1 VTALRKDLIREIKN
15 SKNRFLSIAILIAL
29 AVAFLSG
36 LKATAPDMKNT
47 GDEYLDK
54 QQLMDIQVLS
64 TLGLT
69 KGDIKALGAQD
80 NIERAVGAYCIDAW
94 AGDLVAKAY
103 SITDGMNLLTVTS
116 GRMPESPD
124 ECIVD
129 KNLLEKMKIS
139 VGDSITIDPS
149 DDYEDCL
156 THKNFTIVGTAVSPY
171 YISVERGSAS
181 IGSGNVRAY
190 VYLPEGAFDLDYYT
204 VAYAKVK
211 GAQEL
216 TAFTDE
222 YDDYIDDVMDS
233 LKDFGDRRAKLRYD
247 DIIDEAQGKIDD
259 AQKELDDKEKE
270 ADEKLS
276 DAEQELKDARRK
288 LDKGWREYRDGK
300 KELEE
305 SLPKLCDAECE
316 LADARQELIE
326 GEQEYQKG
334 LDEYNFGY
342 AQYAE
347 NKRKLDAAKAQLDAA
362 KQQLDA
368 AKQIPDQIA
377 KLEGDITALEAQKKL
392 LDPND
397 QEYKAIEAR
406 ITELSAKKAAL
417 VSASMS
423 DTEIAAAQAKID
435 AGMAEY
441 NAGKQ
446 ELDAAK
452 AQLDAAKKKLDEG
465 YEELQDGKRKYRE
478 GVEELQDGWKKYYEG
493 IDELPKAYK
502 KLKDGEKEYADGLE
516 EYEDAKREAEEK
528 IADAKKKLADARRKV
543 ADIETCKWYIL
554 SRGYNPGYTGFGQD
568 ADRMANLASVF
579 PVIFFLVAALV
590 CLTTM
595 TRMVEEQ
602 RTQIGLMKALGYG
615 RWDISKKYLCYGLFP
630 SLAGSLLGIIIGHIV
645 FPTMIYVS
653 YQIMYEMPNIRLSL
667 YPGICIWA
675 TIAAVACTTLSTLW
689 ACISTLTDSPANL
702 MRPKAPKA
710 GRRVLLEKIPFIWKK
725 LSFTSKVTVRNLFRY
740 KKRFF
745 MSVIGIAGS
754 GALLVTAFGL
764 NDSIIEKQ
772 FGDIWQMDVQAYV
785 YEAMPLADM
794 QELLGKNPANDDFDS
809 VMFCLDSQMECKN
822 GGRSQ
827 SGVHLLGVESAGS
840 MAGRI
845 NLHNGGA
852 PVTLDDSG
860 VVVTAKLAE
869 TLSIK
874 AGDEINM
881 RTGGEDHLMRVIGV
895 ADNYVYHYVY
905 ITAAYYETVFGKAMQ
920 YNGFMGNLKDGLTDE
935 TMDAMS
941 TQLLSDSRMYTVRT
955 IGSIYDSVWDSL
967 SILNYVVL
975 VLILGSGMLT
985 FVVMLNLT
993 NINIGERM
1001 RELATLRVLGFY
1013 DKEMYAYIFREN
1025 NALSVIGAFVGL
1037 VFGKIMH
1044 LFVIRTCEV
1053 DMVMFV
1059 RSAKPLSYVYAF
1071 ALTIAFSLIVNLLM
1085 RPKVRAIDM
1094 VESLKSAE

>member
-1 VTALRKDLIREIKN
+1 MNALTLKNLLREIKRTFT
-15 SKNRFLSIAILIAL
+15 KFLSIFAICAL
-29 AVAFLSG
+29 GVAFFAG
-36 LKATAPDMKNT
+36 IRATSPDMKEAGDRLYNT
-47 GDEYLDK
+47 YNLS
-54 QQLMDIQVLS
+54 DISVIS
-64 TLGLT
+64 TSGLT
-69 KGDIKALGAQD
+69 AD
-80 NIERAVGAYCIDAW
+80 NIRDLESIEGIQAVRASLFVDAMARGTGEKEKNLRLYSMPIKLKSEYAPLIDLIPDY
-94 AGDLVAKAY
+94 GIDTSPEY
-103 SITDGMNLLTVTS
+103 EMNGVEIVS
-116 GRMPESPD
+116 GRMPLNDTETALDYTLEGSLVKQLGDEITLTTSGGTVTLRVVGFIRSP
-124 ECIVD
+124 
-129 KNLLEKMKIS
+129 M
-139 VGDSITIDPS
+139 
-149 DDYEDCL
+149 
-156 THKNFTIVGTAVSPY
+156 
-171 YISVERGSAS
+171 YISMFERGTSS
-181 IGSGNVRAY
+181 IGNGTSDGFAYASGNAISSLGTK
-190 VYLPEGAFDLDYYT
+190 LPVMSLLNTYYT
-204 VAYAKVK
+204 RADIVISGKERLSAYS
-211 GAQEL
+211 
-216 TAFTDE
+216 DE
-222 YDDYIDDVMDS
+222 Y
-233 LKDFGDRRAKLRYD
+233 
-247 DIIDEAQGKIDD
+247 E
-259 AQKELDDKEKE
+259 
-270 ADEKLS
+270 
-276 DAEQELKDARRK
+276 
-288 LDKGWREYRDGK
+288 
-300 KELEE
+300 
-305 SLPKLCDAECE
+305 
-316 LADARQELIE
+316 
-326 GEQEYQKG
+326 
-334 LDEYNFGY
+334 
-342 AQYAE
+342 
-347 NKRKLDAAKAQLDAA
+347 
-362 KQQLDA
+362 
-368 AKQIPDQIA
+368 
-377 KLEGDITALEAQKKL
+377 
-392 LDPND
+392 
-397 QEYKAIEAR
+397 
-406 ITELSAKKAAL
+406 AL
-417 VSASMS
+417 VNEVTDRIEDYASTQS
-423 DTEIAAAQAKID
+423 GT
-435 AGMAEY
+435 
-441 NAGKQ
+441 
-446 ELDAAK
+446 
-452 AQLDAAKKKLDEG
+452 
-465 YEELQDGKRKYRE
+465 
-478 GVEELQDGWKKYYEG
+478 
-493 IDELPKAYK
+493 
-502 KLKDGEKEYADGLE
+502 
-516 EYEDAKREAEEK
+516 
-528 IADAKKKLADARRKV
+528 
-543 ADIETCKWYIL
+543 WYIQDR
-554 SRGYNPGYTGFGQD
+554 SGNPGYSDYSENT
-568 ADRMANLASVF
+568 DRIAAVGDVF
-579 PVIFFLVAALV
+579 PLIFFIVAALV

-602 RTQIGLMKALGYG
+602 RIEMGTMKALGYG
-615 RWDISKKYLCYGLFP
+615 GWQIAMKY
-630 SLAGSLLGIIIGHIV
+630 
-645 FPTMIYVS
+645 
-653 YQIMYEMPNIRLSL
+653 
-667 YPGICIWA
+667 
-675 TIAAVACTTLSTLW
+675 AVYAMS
-689 ACISTLTDSPANL
+689 ACISGGVVGAIIGFKLFPYVIMKGYSIMYYLGKLETPYRADIAFMAIAAMAVCTAAATFSACYASLKEVPATL

-764 NDSIIEKQ
+764 NDSIFGIIEKQ

-840 MAGRI
+840 MDGRI

-852 PVTLDDSG
+852 LVTLDDSG

-905 ITAAYYETVFGKAMQ
+905 ITAAYYETVFGKAML

-955 IGSIYDSVWDSL
+955 IESIYASVWDSL

-1013 DKEMYAYIFREN
+1013 DKEMYDYIFREN

-1037 VFGKIMH
+1037 LFGKIMH

-1071 ALTIAFSLIVNLLM
+1071 ALTIVFSLIVNLLM

>member
-1 VTALRKDLIREIKN
+1 MNALTLKNLLREIKRTFT
-15 SKNRFLSIAILIAL
+15 KFLSIFAICAL
-29 AVAFLSG
+29 GVAFFAG
-36 LKATAPDMKNT
+36 IRATSPDMKEAGDRLYNT
-47 GDEYLDK
+47 YNLS
-54 QQLMDIQVLS
+54 DISVIS
-64 TLGLT
+64 TSGLT
-69 KGDIKALGAQD
+69 AD
-80 NIERAVGAYCIDAW
+80 NIRDLESIEGIQAVRASLFVDAMARGTGEKEKNLRLYSMPIKLKSEYAPLIDLIPDY
-94 AGDLVAKAY
+94 GIDTSPEY
-103 SITDGMNLLTVTS
+103 EMNGVEIVS
-116 GRMPESPD
+116 GRMPLNDTETALDYTLEGSLVKQLGDEITLTTSGGTVTLRVVGFIRSP
-124 ECIVD
+124 
-129 KNLLEKMKIS
+129 M
-139 VGDSITIDPS
+139 
-149 DDYEDCL
+149 
-156 THKNFTIVGTAVSPY
+156 
-171 YISVERGSAS
+171 YISMFERGTSS
-181 IGSGNVRAY
+181 IGNGTSDGFAYASGNAISSLGTK
-190 VYLPEGAFDLDYYT
+190 LPVMSLLNTYYT
-204 VAYAKVK
+204 RADIVISGKEGLSAYS
-211 GAQEL
+211 
-216 TAFTDE
+216 DE
-222 YDDYIDDVMDS
+222 Y
-233 LKDFGDRRAKLRYD
+233 
-247 DIIDEAQGKIDD
+247 E
-259 AQKELDDKEKE
+259 
-270 ADEKLS
+270 
-276 DAEQELKDARRK
+276 
-288 LDKGWREYRDGK
+288 
-300 KELEE
+300 
-305 SLPKLCDAECE
+305 
-316 LADARQELIE
+316 
-326 GEQEYQKG
+326 
-334 LDEYNFGY
+334 
-342 AQYAE
+342 
-347 NKRKLDAAKAQLDAA
+347 
-362 KQQLDA
+362 
-368 AKQIPDQIA
+368 
-377 KLEGDITALEAQKKL
+377 
-392 LDPND
+392 
-397 QEYKAIEAR
+397 
-406 ITELSAKKAAL
+406 AL
-417 VSASMS
+417 VNEVTDRIEDYASTQS
-423 DTEIAAAQAKID
+423 GT
-435 AGMAEY
+435 
-441 NAGKQ
+441 
-446 ELDAAK
+446 
-452 AQLDAAKKKLDEG
+452 
-465 YEELQDGKRKYRE
+465 
-478 GVEELQDGWKKYYEG
+478 
-493 IDELPKAYK
+493 
-502 KLKDGEKEYADGLE
+502 
-516 EYEDAKREAEEK
+516 
-528 IADAKKKLADARRKV
+528 
-543 ADIETCKWYIL
+543 WYIQDR
-554 SRGYNPGYTGFGQD
+554 SGNPGYSDYSENT
-568 ADRMANLASVF
+568 DRIAAVGDVF
-579 PVIFFLVAALV
+579 PLIFFIVAALV

-602 RTQIGLMKALGYG
+602 RIEMGTMKALGYG
-615 RWDISKKYLCYGLFP
+615 GWQIAMKY
-630 SLAGSLLGIIIGHIV
+630 
-645 FPTMIYVS
+645 
-653 YQIMYEMPNIRLSL
+653 
-667 YPGICIWA
+667 
-675 TIAAVACTTLSTLW
+675 AAYAMS
-689 ACISTLTDSPANL
+689 ACISGGVVGAIIGFKLFPYVIMKGYSIMYYLGKLETPYRADIAFMAIAAMAVCTAAATFSACYASLKEVPATL

-764 NDSIIEKQ
+764 NDSIFGIIEKQ

-881 RTGGEDHLMRVIGV
+881 RTGGEDHFMRVIGV

-905 ITAAYYETVFGKAMQ
+905 ITAAYYETMFGKAMQ

-941 TQLLSDSRMYTVRT
+941 SQLLSDSRMYTVRT
-955 IGSIYDSVWDSL
+955 IESIYASVWDSL

-1013 DKEMYAYIFREN
+1013 DKEMYDYIFREN

-1037 VFGKIMH
+1037 LFGKIMH

-1071 ALTIAFSLIVNLLM
+1071 ALTIVFSLIVNLLM

>member
-1 VTALRKDLIREIKN
+1 MNALTLKNLLREIKRTFT
-15 SKNRFLSIAILIAL
+15 KFLSIFAICAL
-29 AVAFLSG
+29 GVAFFAG
-36 LKATAPDMKNT
+36 IRATSPDMKEAGDRLYNT
-47 GDEYLDK
+47 YNLS
-54 QQLMDIQVLS
+54 DISVIS
-64 TLGLT
+64 TSGLT
-69 KGDIKALGAQD
+69 AD
-80 NIERAVGAYCIDAW
+80 NIRDLESIEGIQAVRASLFVDAMARGTGEKEKNLRLYSMPIKLKSEYAPLIDLIPDY
-94 AGDLVAKAY
+94 GIDTSPEY
-103 SITDGMNLLTVTS
+103 EMNGVEIVS
-116 GRMPESPD
+116 GRMPL
-124 ECIVD
+124 
-129 KNLLEKMKIS
+129 N
-139 VGDSITIDPS
+139 
-149 DDYEDCL
+149 
-156 THKNFTIVGTAVSPY
+156 
-171 YISVERGSAS
+171 
-181 IGSGNVRAY
+181 
-190 VYLPEGAFDLDYYT
+190 
-204 VAYAKVK
+204 
-211 GAQEL
+211 
-216 TAFTDE
+216 
-222 YDDYIDDVMDS
+222 
-233 LKDFGDRRAKLRYD
+233 
-247 DIIDEAQGKIDD
+247 
-259 AQKELDDKEKE
+259 
-270 ADEKLS
+270 
-276 DAEQELKDARRK
+276 
-288 LDKGWREYRDGK
+288 
-300 KELEE
+300 
-305 SLPKLCDAECE
+305 
-316 LADARQELIE
+316 
-326 GEQEYQKG
+326 
-334 LDEYNFGY
+334 
-342 AQYAE
+342 
-347 NKRKLDAAKAQLDAA
+347 
-362 KQQLDA
+362 
-368 AKQIPDQIA
+368 
-377 KLEGDITALEAQKKL
+377 
-392 LDPND
+392 
-397 QEYKAIEAR
+397 
-406 ITELSAKKAAL
+406 
-417 VSASMS
+417 
-423 DTEIAAAQAKID
+423 DTEIALDNTLEGSLVKQLGDEITLTTSGGSVTLRVVGFIRSPMYISMFERGTSSIGNGTSDGFAYAS
-435 AGMAEY
+435 G
-441 NAGKQ
+441 NAISSLGTKLPVMSLLNTYYTRADIVISGK
-446 ELDAAK
+446 
-452 AQLDAAKKKLDEG
+452 EG
-465 YEELQDGKRKYRE
+465 LS
-478 GVEELQDGWKKYYEG
+478 
-493 IDELPKAYK
+493 AYSN
-502 KLKDGEKEYADGLE
+502 
-516 EYEDAKREAEEK
+516 EYEALVNEVTDR
-528 IADAKKKLADARRKV
+528 
-543 ADIETCKWYIL
+543 IEDYASTQSGTWYIQDR
-554 SRGYNPGYTGFGQD
+554 SGNPGYSDYSENT
-568 ADRMANLASVF
+568 DRIAAVGDVF
-579 PVIFFLVAALV
+579 PLIFFIVAALV

-602 RTQIGLMKALGYG
+602 RIEMGTMKALGYG
-615 RWDISKKYLCYGLFP
+615 GWQIAMKY
-630 SLAGSLLGIIIGHIV
+630 
-645 FPTMIYVS
+645 
-653 YQIMYEMPNIRLSL
+653 
-667 YPGICIWA
+667 
-675 TIAAVACTTLSTLW
+675 AVYAMS
-689 ACISTLTDSPANL
+689 ACISGGVVGAIIGFKLFPYVIMKGYSIMYYLGKLETPYRADIAFMAIAAMAVCTAAATFSACYASLKEVPATL

-764 NDSIIEKQ
+764 NDSIFGIIEKQ

-827 SGVHLLGVESAGS
+827 SGVHLLGVESAES

-874 AGDEINM
+874 VGDEINM

-955 IGSIYDSVWDSL
+955 IGSIYASVWDSL

-1013 DKEMYAYIFREN
+1013 DKEMYDYIFREN

-1037 VFGKIMH
+1037 LFGKIMH

-1071 ALTIAFSLIVNLLM
+1071 ALTIVFSLIVNLLM

>member
-1 VTALRKDLIREIKN
+1 MNALTLKNLLREIKRTFT
-15 SKNRFLSIAILIAL
+15 KFLSIFAICAL
-29 AVAFLSG
+29 GVAFFAG
-36 LKATAPDMKNT
+36 IRATSPDMKEAGDRLYNT
-47 GDEYLDK
+47 YNLS
-54 QQLMDIQVLS
+54 DISVIS
-64 TLGLT
+64 TSGLT
-69 KGDIKALGAQD
+69 AD
-80 NIERAVGAYCIDAW
+80 NIRDLESIEGIQAVRASLFVDAMARGTGEKEKNLRLYSMPIKLKSEYAPLIDLIPDY
-94 AGDLVAKAY
+94 GIDTSPEY
-103 SITDGMNLLTVTS
+103 EMNGVEIVS
-116 GRMPESPD
+116 GRMPL
-124 ECIVD
+124 
-129 KNLLEKMKIS
+129 N
-139 VGDSITIDPS
+139 
-149 DDYEDCL
+149 
-156 THKNFTIVGTAVSPY
+156 
-171 YISVERGSAS
+171 
-181 IGSGNVRAY
+181 
-190 VYLPEGAFDLDYYT
+190 
-204 VAYAKVK
+204 
-211 GAQEL
+211 
-216 TAFTDE
+216 
-222 YDDYIDDVMDS
+222 
-233 LKDFGDRRAKLRYD
+233 
-247 DIIDEAQGKIDD
+247 
-259 AQKELDDKEKE
+259 
-270 ADEKLS
+270 
-276 DAEQELKDARRK
+276 
-288 LDKGWREYRDGK
+288 
-300 KELEE
+300 
-305 SLPKLCDAECE
+305 
-316 LADARQELIE
+316 
-326 GEQEYQKG
+326 
-334 LDEYNFGY
+334 
-342 AQYAE
+342 
-347 NKRKLDAAKAQLDAA
+347 
-362 KQQLDA
+362 
-368 AKQIPDQIA
+368 
-377 KLEGDITALEAQKKL
+377 
-392 LDPND
+392 
-397 QEYKAIEAR
+397 
-406 ITELSAKKAAL
+406 
-417 VSASMS
+417 
-423 DTEIAAAQAKID
+423 DTEIALDNTLEGSLVKQLGDEITLTT
-435 AGMAEY
+435 AGGSVTLRVVGFIRSPMYISLFERGTSSIGNGTSDGFAY
-441 NAGKQ
+441 ASGNAISSLGTKLPVMSLLNTYYTRADIVISGK
-446 ELDAAK
+446 
-452 AQLDAAKKKLDEG
+452 EG
-465 YEELQDGKRKYRE
+465 LS
-478 GVEELQDGWKKYYEG
+478 
-493 IDELPKAYK
+493 AYS
-502 KLKDGEKEYADGLE
+502 D
-516 EYEDAKREAEEK
+516 EYEALVNEVTDR
-528 IADAKKKLADARRKV
+528 
-543 ADIETCKWYIL
+543 IEDYASTQSGTWYIQDR
-554 SRGYNPGYTGFGQD
+554 SGNPGYSDYSENT
-568 ADRMANLASVF
+568 DRIAAVGDVF
-579 PVIFFLVAALV
+579 PLIFFIVAALV

-602 RTQIGLMKALGYG
+602 RIEMGTMKALGYG
-615 RWDISKKYLCYGLFP
+615 GWQIAMKY
-630 SLAGSLLGIIIGHIV
+630 
-645 FPTMIYVS
+645 
-653 YQIMYEMPNIRLSL
+653 
-667 YPGICIWA
+667 
-675 TIAAVACTTLSTLW
+675 AAYAMS
-689 ACISTLTDSPANL
+689 ACISGGVVGAIIGFKLFPYVIMKGYSIMYYLGKLETPYRADIAFMAIAAMAVCTAAATFSACYASLKEVPATL

-764 NDSIIEKQ
+764 NDSIFGIIEKQ

-785 YEAMPLADM
+785 YEAMPLADI

-955 IGSIYDSVWDSL
+955 IESIYASVWDSL

-1013 DKEMYAYIFREN
+1013 DKEMYDYIFREN

-1071 ALTIAFSLIVNLLM
+1071 ALTIVFSLIVNLLM

>member
-1 VTALRKDLIREIKN
+1 MNALTLKNLLREIKRTFT
-15 SKNRFLSIAILIAL
+15 KFLSIFAICAL
-29 AVAFLSG
+29 GVAFFAG
-36 LKATAPDMKNT
+36 IRATSPDMKEAGDRLYNT
-47 GDEYLDK
+47 YNLS
-54 QQLMDIQVLS
+54 DISVIS
-64 TLGLT
+64 TSGLT
-69 KGDIKALGAQD
+69 AD
-80 NIERAVGAYCIDAW
+80 NIRDLESIEGIRAVRASLFVDAMARGTGEKEKNLRLYSMPIKLKSEYAPLIDLIPDY
-94 AGDLVAKAY
+94 GIDTSPEY
-103 SITDGMNLLTVTS
+103 EMNGVEIVS
-116 GRMPESPD
+116 GRMPLNDTETALDYTLEGSLVKQLGDEITLTTSGGTVMLRVVGFIRSP
-124 ECIVD
+124 
-129 KNLLEKMKIS
+129 M
-139 VGDSITIDPS
+139 
-149 DDYEDCL
+149 
-156 THKNFTIVGTAVSPY
+156 
-171 YISVERGSAS
+171 YISMFERGTSS
-181 IGSGNVRAY
+181 IGNGTSDGFAYASGNAISSLGTK
-190 VYLPEGAFDLDYYT
+190 LPVMSLLNTYYT
-204 VAYAKVK
+204 RADIVISGKEGLSAYS
-211 GAQEL
+211 
-216 TAFTDE
+216 DE
-222 YDDYIDDVMDS
+222 Y
-233 LKDFGDRRAKLRYD
+233 
-247 DIIDEAQGKIDD
+247 E
-259 AQKELDDKEKE
+259 
-270 ADEKLS
+270 
-276 DAEQELKDARRK
+276 
-288 LDKGWREYRDGK
+288 
-300 KELEE
+300 
-305 SLPKLCDAECE
+305 
-316 LADARQELIE
+316 
-326 GEQEYQKG
+326 
-334 LDEYNFGY
+334 
-342 AQYAE
+342 
-347 NKRKLDAAKAQLDAA
+347 
-362 KQQLDA
+362 
-368 AKQIPDQIA
+368 
-377 KLEGDITALEAQKKL
+377 
-392 LDPND
+392 
-397 QEYKAIEAR
+397 
-406 ITELSAKKAAL
+406 AL
-417 VSASMS
+417 VNEVTDRIEDYASTQS
-423 DTEIAAAQAKID
+423 GT
-435 AGMAEY
+435 
-441 NAGKQ
+441 
-446 ELDAAK
+446 
-452 AQLDAAKKKLDEG
+452 
-465 YEELQDGKRKYRE
+465 
-478 GVEELQDGWKKYYEG
+478 
-493 IDELPKAYK
+493 
-502 KLKDGEKEYADGLE
+502 
-516 EYEDAKREAEEK
+516 
-528 IADAKKKLADARRKV
+528 
-543 ADIETCKWYIL
+543 WYIQGR
-554 SRGYNPGYTGFGQD
+554 SGNPGYSDYSENT
-568 ADRMANLASVF
+568 DRIAAVGDVF
-579 PVIFFLVAALV
+579 PLIFFIVAALV

-602 RTQIGLMKALGYG
+602 RIEMGTMKALGYG
-615 RWDISKKYLCYGLFP
+615 GWQIAMKY
-630 SLAGSLLGIIIGHIV
+630 
-645 FPTMIYVS
+645 
-653 YQIMYEMPNIRLSL
+653 
-667 YPGICIWA
+667 
-675 TIAAVACTTLSTLW
+675 AVYAMS
-689 ACISTLTDSPANL
+689 ACISGGVVGAIIGFKLFPYVIMKAYSIMYYLGKLETPYRADIAFMAIAAMAVCTAAATFSACYASLKEVPATL

-764 NDSIIEKQ
+764 NDSIFGIIEKQ

-827 SGVHLLGVESAGS
+827 NGVHLLGVESAGS
-840 MAGRI
+840 MAGRVS
-845 NLHNGGA
+845 LHNGGT

-905 ITAAYYETVFGKAMQ
+905 ITAAYYETVFGKAML

-955 IGSIYDSVWDSL
+955 IESIYASVWDSL

-1037 VFGKIMH
+1037 LFGKIMH

-1071 ALTIAFSLIVNLLM
+1071 ALTIVFSLIVNLLM

>member
-1 VTALRKDLIREIKN
+1 MNALTLKNLLREIKRTFT
-15 SKNRFLSIAILIAL
+15 KFLSIFAICAL
-29 AVAFLSG
+29 GVAFFAG
-36 LKATAPDMKNT
+36 IRATSPDMKEAGDRLYNT
-47 GDEYLDK
+47 YNLS
-54 QQLMDIQVLS
+54 DISVIS
-64 TLGLT
+64 TSGLT
-69 KGDIKALGAQD
+69 AD
-80 NIERAVGAYCIDAW
+80 NIRDLESIEGIQAVRASLFVDAMARGTGEKEKNLRLYSMPIKLKSEYAPLIDLIPDY
-94 AGDLVAKAY
+94 GIDTSPEY
-103 SITDGMNLLTVTS
+103 EMNGVEIVS
-116 GRMPESPD
+116 GRMPL
-124 ECIVD
+124 
-129 KNLLEKMKIS
+129 N
-139 VGDSITIDPS
+139 
-149 DDYEDCL
+149 
-156 THKNFTIVGTAVSPY
+156 
-171 YISVERGSAS
+171 
-181 IGSGNVRAY
+181 
-190 VYLPEGAFDLDYYT
+190 
-204 VAYAKVK
+204 
-211 GAQEL
+211 
-216 TAFTDE
+216 
-222 YDDYIDDVMDS
+222 
-233 LKDFGDRRAKLRYD
+233 
-247 DIIDEAQGKIDD
+247 
-259 AQKELDDKEKE
+259 
-270 ADEKLS
+270 
-276 DAEQELKDARRK
+276 
-288 LDKGWREYRDGK
+288 
-300 KELEE
+300 
-305 SLPKLCDAECE
+305 
-316 LADARQELIE
+316 
-326 GEQEYQKG
+326 
-334 LDEYNFGY
+334 
-342 AQYAE
+342 
-347 NKRKLDAAKAQLDAA
+347 
-362 KQQLDA
+362 
-368 AKQIPDQIA
+368 
-377 KLEGDITALEAQKKL
+377 
-392 LDPND
+392 
-397 QEYKAIEAR
+397 
-406 ITELSAKKAAL
+406 
-417 VSASMS
+417 
-423 DTEIAAAQAKID
+423 DTEIALDNTLEGSLVKQLGDEITLTTSGGTVTLRVVGFIRSPMYISMFERGTSSIGNGTSDGFAYAS
-435 AGMAEY
+435 G
-441 NAGKQ
+441 NAISSLGTKLPVMSLLNTYYTRADIVISGK
-446 ELDAAK
+446 
-452 AQLDAAKKKLDEG
+452 EG
-465 YEELQDGKRKYRE
+465 LS
-478 GVEELQDGWKKYYEG
+478 
-493 IDELPKAYK
+493 AYS
-502 KLKDGEKEYADGLE
+502 D
-516 EYEDAKREAEEK
+516 EYEALVNEVTDR
-528 IADAKKKLADARRKV
+528 
-543 ADIETCKWYIL
+543 IEDYASTQSGTWYIQDR
-554 SRGYNPGYTGFGQD
+554 SGNPGYSDYSENT
-568 ADRMANLASVF
+568 DRIAAVGDVF
-579 PVIFFLVAALV
+579 PLIFFIVAALV

-602 RTQIGLMKALGYG
+602 RIEMGTMKALGYG
-615 RWDISKKYLCYGLFP
+615 GWQIAMKYEVYAM
-630 SLAGSLLGIIIGHIV
+630 S
-645 FPTMIYVS
+645 
-653 YQIMYEMPNIRLSL
+653 
-667 YPGICIWA
+667 
-675 TIAAVACTTLSTLW
+675 
-689 ACISTLTDSPANL
+689 ACISGGVVGAIIGFKLFPYVIMKGYSIMYYLGKLETPYRADIAFMAIAAMAVCTAAATFSACYASLKEVPATL

-764 NDSIIEKQ
+764 NDSIFGIIEKQ

-845 NLHNGGA
+845 NLHNGGT

-1037 VFGKIMH
+1037 LFGKIMH

>member
-1 VTALRKDLIREIKN
+1 MNALTLKNLLREIKRTFT
-15 SKNRFLSIAILIAL
+15 KFLSIFAICAL
-29 AVAFLSG
+29 GVAFFAG
-36 LKATAPDMKNT
+36 IRATSPDMKEAGDRLYNT
-47 GDEYLDK
+47 YNLS
-54 QQLMDIQVLS
+54 DISVIS
-64 TLGLT
+64 TSGLT
-69 KGDIKALGAQD
+69 AD
-80 NIERAVGAYCIDAW
+80 NIRDLESIEGIQAVRASLFVDAMARGTDEKEKNLRLYSMPIKLKSEYAPLIDLIPDY
-94 AGDLVAKAY
+94 GIDTSPEY
-103 SITDGMNLLTVTS
+103 EMNGVEIVS
-116 GRMPESPD
+116 GRMPLNDTETALDYTLEGSLVKQLGDEITLTTSGGTVTLRVIGFIRSP
-124 ECIVD
+124 
-129 KNLLEKMKIS
+129 M
-139 VGDSITIDPS
+139 
-149 DDYEDCL
+149 
-156 THKNFTIVGTAVSPY
+156 
-171 YISVERGSAS
+171 YISMFERGTSS
-181 IGSGNVRAY
+181 IGNGTSDGFAYASGNAISSLGTK
-190 VYLPEGAFDLDYYT
+190 LPVMSLLNTYYT
-204 VAYAKVK
+204 RADIVISGKEGLSAYS
-211 GAQEL
+211 
-216 TAFTDE
+216 DE
-222 YDDYIDDVMDS
+222 Y
-233 LKDFGDRRAKLRYD
+233 
-247 DIIDEAQGKIDD
+247 E
-259 AQKELDDKEKE
+259 
-270 ADEKLS
+270 
-276 DAEQELKDARRK
+276 
-288 LDKGWREYRDGK
+288 
-300 KELEE
+300 
-305 SLPKLCDAECE
+305 
-316 LADARQELIE
+316 
-326 GEQEYQKG
+326 
-334 LDEYNFGY
+334 
-342 AQYAE
+342 
-347 NKRKLDAAKAQLDAA
+347 
-362 KQQLDA
+362 
-368 AKQIPDQIA
+368 
-377 KLEGDITALEAQKKL
+377 
-392 LDPND
+392 
-397 QEYKAIEAR
+397 
-406 ITELSAKKAAL
+406 AL
-417 VSASMS
+417 VNEVTDRIEDYASTQS
-423 DTEIAAAQAKID
+423 GT
-435 AGMAEY
+435 
-441 NAGKQ
+441 
-446 ELDAAK
+446 
-452 AQLDAAKKKLDEG
+452 
-465 YEELQDGKRKYRE
+465 
-478 GVEELQDGWKKYYEG
+478 
-493 IDELPKAYK
+493 
-502 KLKDGEKEYADGLE
+502 
-516 EYEDAKREAEEK
+516 
-528 IADAKKKLADARRKV
+528 
-543 ADIETCKWYIL
+543 WYIQDR
-554 SRGYNPGYTGFGQD
+554 SGNPGYSDYSENT
-568 ADRMANLASVF
+568 DRIAAVGDVF
-579 PVIFFLVAALV
+579 PLIFFIVVALV

-602 RTQIGLMKALGYG
+602 RIEMGTMKALGYG
-615 RWDISKKYLCYGLFP
+615 GWQIAMKY
-630 SLAGSLLGIIIGHIV
+630 
-645 FPTMIYVS
+645 
-653 YQIMYEMPNIRLSL
+653 
-667 YPGICIWA
+667 
-675 TIAAVACTTLSTLW
+675 AVYAMS
-689 ACISTLTDSPANL
+689 ACISGGVVGAIIGFKLFPYVIMKGYSIMYYLGKLETPYRADIAFMAIAAMAVCTAAATFSACYASLKEVPATL

-764 NDSIIEKQ
+764 NDSIFGIIEKQ

-827 SGVHLLGVESAGS
+827 SGVHLLGVESAES
-840 MAGRI
+840 MGGRVS
-845 NLHNGGA
+845 LHNGGT

-1037 VFGKIMH
+1037 LFGKIMH

>member
-1 VTALRKDLIREIKN
+1 MNALTLKNLLREIKRTFT
-15 SKNRFLSIAILIAL
+15 KFLSIFAICAL
-29 AVAFLSG
+29 GVAFFAG
-36 LKATAPDMKNT
+36 IRATSPDMKEAGDRLYNT
-47 GDEYLDK
+47 YNLS
-54 QQLMDIQVLS
+54 DISVIS
-64 TLGLT
+64 TSGLT
-69 KGDIKALGAQD
+69 AD
-80 NIERAVGAYCIDAW
+80 NIRDLESIEGIQAVRASLFVDAMARGTGEKEKNLRLYSMPIKLKSEYAPLIDLIPDY
-94 AGDLVAKAY
+94 GIDTSPEY
-103 SITDGMNLLTVTS
+103 EMNGVEIVS
-116 GRMPESPD
+116 GRMPLNDTETALDYTLEGSLVKQLGDEITLTTSGGTVTLRVVGFIRSP
-124 ECIVD
+124 
-129 KNLLEKMKIS
+129 M
-139 VGDSITIDPS
+139 
-149 DDYEDCL
+149 
-156 THKNFTIVGTAVSPY
+156 
-171 YISVERGSAS
+171 YISMFERGTSS
-181 IGSGNVRAY
+181 IGNGTSDGFAYASGNAISSLGTK
-190 VYLPEGAFDLDYYT
+190 LPVMSLLNTYYT
-204 VAYAKVK
+204 RADIVISGKEGLSAYS
-211 GAQEL
+211 
-216 TAFTDE
+216 DE
-222 YDDYIDDVMDS
+222 Y
-233 LKDFGDRRAKLRYD
+233 
-247 DIIDEAQGKIDD
+247 E
-259 AQKELDDKEKE
+259 
-270 ADEKLS
+270 
-276 DAEQELKDARRK
+276 
-288 LDKGWREYRDGK
+288 
-300 KELEE
+300 
-305 SLPKLCDAECE
+305 
-316 LADARQELIE
+316 
-326 GEQEYQKG
+326 
-334 LDEYNFGY
+334 
-342 AQYAE
+342 
-347 NKRKLDAAKAQLDAA
+347 
-362 KQQLDA
+362 
-368 AKQIPDQIA
+368 
-377 KLEGDITALEAQKKL
+377 
-392 LDPND
+392 
-397 QEYKAIEAR
+397 
-406 ITELSAKKAAL
+406 AL
-417 VSASMS
+417 VNEVTDRIEDYASTQS
-423 DTEIAAAQAKID
+423 GT
-435 AGMAEY
+435 
-441 NAGKQ
+441 
-446 ELDAAK
+446 
-452 AQLDAAKKKLDEG
+452 
-465 YEELQDGKRKYRE
+465 
-478 GVEELQDGWKKYYEG
+478 
-493 IDELPKAYK
+493 
-502 KLKDGEKEYADGLE
+502 
-516 EYEDAKREAEEK
+516 
-528 IADAKKKLADARRKV
+528 
-543 ADIETCKWYIL
+543 WYIQDR
-554 SRGYNPGYTGFGQD
+554 SGNPGYSDYSENT
-568 ADRMANLASVF
+568 DRIAAVGDVF
-579 PVIFFLVAALV
+579 PLIFFIVAALV

-602 RTQIGLMKALGYG
+602 RIEMGTMKALGYG
-615 RWDISKKYLCYGLFP
+615 GWQIAMKY
-630 SLAGSLLGIIIGHIV
+630 A
-645 FPTMIYVS
+645 S
-653 YQIMYEMPNIRLSL
+653 YAMS
-667 YPGICIWA
+667 
-675 TIAAVACTTLSTLW
+675 
-689 ACISTLTDSPANL
+689 ACISGGVVGAIIGFKLFPYVIMKGYSIMYYLGKLETPYRADIAFMAIAAMAVCTAAATFSACYASLKEVPATL

-764 NDSIIEKQ
+764 NDSIFGIIEKQ

-845 NLHNGGA
+845 NLHNGGT

-874 AGDEINM
+874 VGDEINM

-955 IGSIYDSVWDSL
+955 IGSIYASVWDSL

-1037 VFGKIMH
+1037 LFGKIMH

-1071 ALTIAFSLIVNLLM
+1071 ALTIVFSLIVNLLM

>member
-1 VTALRKDLIREIKN
+1 MNALTLKNLLREIKRTFT
-15 SKNRFLSIAILIAL
+15 KFLSIFAICAL
-29 AVAFLSG
+29 GVAFFAG
-36 LKATAPDMKNT
+36 IRATSPDMKEAGDRLYNT
-47 GDEYLDK
+47 YNLS
-54 QQLMDIQVLS
+54 DISVIS
-64 TLGLT
+64 TSGLT
-69 KGDIKALGAQD
+69 AD
-80 NIERAVGAYCIDAW
+80 NIRDLESIEGIQAVRASLFVDAMARGTGEKEKNLRLYSMPIKLKSEYAPLIDLIPDY
-94 AGDLVAKAY
+94 GIDTSPEY
-103 SITDGMNLLTVTS
+103 EMNGVEIVS
-116 GRMPESPD
+116 GRMPL
-124 ECIVD
+124 
-129 KNLLEKMKIS
+129 N
-139 VGDSITIDPS
+139 
-149 DDYEDCL
+149 
-156 THKNFTIVGTAVSPY
+156 
-171 YISVERGSAS
+171 
-181 IGSGNVRAY
+181 
-190 VYLPEGAFDLDYYT
+190 
-204 VAYAKVK
+204 
-211 GAQEL
+211 
-216 TAFTDE
+216 
-222 YDDYIDDVMDS
+222 
-233 LKDFGDRRAKLRYD
+233 
-247 DIIDEAQGKIDD
+247 
-259 AQKELDDKEKE
+259 
-270 ADEKLS
+270 
-276 DAEQELKDARRK
+276 
-288 LDKGWREYRDGK
+288 
-300 KELEE
+300 
-305 SLPKLCDAECE
+305 
-316 LADARQELIE
+316 
-326 GEQEYQKG
+326 
-334 LDEYNFGY
+334 
-342 AQYAE
+342 
-347 NKRKLDAAKAQLDAA
+347 
-362 KQQLDA
+362 
-368 AKQIPDQIA
+368 
-377 KLEGDITALEAQKKL
+377 
-392 LDPND
+392 
-397 QEYKAIEAR
+397 
-406 ITELSAKKAAL
+406 
-417 VSASMS
+417 
-423 DTEIAAAQAKID
+423 DTEIALDNTLEGSLVKQLGDEITLTTSGGTVTLRVVGFIRSPMYISMFERGTSSIGNGTSDGFAYAS
-435 AGMAEY
+435 G
-441 NAGKQ
+441 NAISSLGTKLPVMSLLNTYYTRADIVISGK
-446 ELDAAK
+446 
-452 AQLDAAKKKLDEG
+452 EG
-465 YEELQDGKRKYRE
+465 LS
-478 GVEELQDGWKKYYEG
+478 
-493 IDELPKAYK
+493 AYS
-502 KLKDGEKEYADGLE
+502 D
-516 EYEDAKREAEEK
+516 EYEALVNEVTDR
-528 IADAKKKLADARRKV
+528 
-543 ADIETCKWYIL
+543 IEDYASTQSGTWYIQDR
-554 SRGYNPGYTGFGQD
+554 SGNPGYSDYSENT
-568 ADRMANLASVF
+568 DRIAAVGDVF
-579 PVIFFLVAALV
+579 PLIFFIVAALV

-602 RTQIGLMKALGYG
+602 RIEMGTMKALGYG
-615 RWDISKKYLCYGLFP
+615 GWQIAMKY
-630 SLAGSLLGIIIGHIV
+630 
-645 FPTMIYVS
+645 
-653 YQIMYEMPNIRLSL
+653 
-667 YPGICIWA
+667 
-675 TIAAVACTTLSTLW
+675 AVYAMS
-689 ACISTLTDSPANL
+689 ACISGGVVGAIIGFKLFPYVIMKGYSIMYYLGKLETPYRADIAFMAIAAMAVCTAAATFSACYASLKEVPATL

-764 NDSIIEKQ
+764 NDSIFGIIEKQ

-794 QELLGKNPANDDFDS
+794 QELLSKNPANDDFTS
-809 VMFCLDSQMECKN
+809 VMFCLDSQMDCEN
-822 GGRSQ
+822 GGKSQ
-827 SGVHLLGVESAGS
+827 SGVHLLGVETAES

-845 NLHNGGA
+845 SLHNGGT

-905 ITAAYYETVFGKAMQ
+905 ITAAYYETVFGKAML

-955 IGSIYDSVWDSL
+955 IGSIYASVWDSL

-1071 ALTIAFSLIVNLLM
+1071 ALTIVFSLIVNLLM

>member
-1 VTALRKDLIREIKN
+1 MNALTLKNLLREIKRTFT
-15 SKNRFLSIAILIAL
+15 KFLSIFAICAL
-29 AVAFLSG
+29 GVAFFAG
-36 LKATAPDMKNT
+36 IRATSPDMKEAGDRLYNT
-47 GDEYLDK
+47 YNLS
-54 QQLMDIQVLS
+54 DISVIS
-64 TLGLT
+64 TSGLT
-69 KGDIKALGAQD
+69 AD
-80 NIERAVGAYCIDAW
+80 NIRDLESIEGIRAVRASLFVDAMARGTGEKEKNLRLYSMPIKLKSEYVPLIDLIPDY
-94 AGDLVAKAY
+94 GIDTSPEY
-103 SITDGMNLLTVTS
+103 EMNGVEIVS
-116 GRMPESPD
+116 GRMPLNDTETALDYTLEGSLVKQLGDEITLTTSGGTVTLRVVGFIRSP
-124 ECIVD
+124 
-129 KNLLEKMKIS
+129 M
-139 VGDSITIDPS
+139 
-149 DDYEDCL
+149 
-156 THKNFTIVGTAVSPY
+156 
-171 YISVERGSAS
+171 YISMFERGTSS
-181 IGSGNVRAY
+181 IGNGTSDGFAYASGNAISSLGTK
-190 VYLPEGAFDLDYYT
+190 LPVMSLLNTYYT
-204 VAYAKVK
+204 RADIVISGKEGLSAYS
-211 GAQEL
+211 
-216 TAFTDE
+216 DE
-222 YDDYIDDVMDS
+222 Y
-233 LKDFGDRRAKLRYD
+233 
-247 DIIDEAQGKIDD
+247 E
-259 AQKELDDKEKE
+259 
-270 ADEKLS
+270 
-276 DAEQELKDARRK
+276 
-288 LDKGWREYRDGK
+288 
-300 KELEE
+300 
-305 SLPKLCDAECE
+305 
-316 LADARQELIE
+316 
-326 GEQEYQKG
+326 
-334 LDEYNFGY
+334 
-342 AQYAE
+342 
-347 NKRKLDAAKAQLDAA
+347 
-362 KQQLDA
+362 
-368 AKQIPDQIA
+368 
-377 KLEGDITALEAQKKL
+377 
-392 LDPND
+392 
-397 QEYKAIEAR
+397 
-406 ITELSAKKAAL
+406 AL
-417 VSASMS
+417 VNEVTDRIEDYASTQS
-423 DTEIAAAQAKID
+423 GT
-435 AGMAEY
+435 
-441 NAGKQ
+441 
-446 ELDAAK
+446 
-452 AQLDAAKKKLDEG
+452 
-465 YEELQDGKRKYRE
+465 
-478 GVEELQDGWKKYYEG
+478 
-493 IDELPKAYK
+493 
-502 KLKDGEKEYADGLE
+502 
-516 EYEDAKREAEEK
+516 
-528 IADAKKKLADARRKV
+528 
-543 ADIETCKWYIL
+543 WYIQDR
-554 SRGYNPGYTGFGQD
+554 SGNPGYSDYSENT
-568 ADRMANLASVF
+568 DRIAAVGDVF
-579 PVIFFLVAALV
+579 PLIFFIVAALV

-602 RTQIGLMKALGYG
+602 RIEMGTMKALGYG
-615 RWDISKKYLCYGLFP
+615 GWQIAMKY
-630 SLAGSLLGIIIGHIV
+630 
-645 FPTMIYVS
+645 
-653 YQIMYEMPNIRLSL
+653 
-667 YPGICIWA
+667 
-675 TIAAVACTTLSTLW
+675 AVYAMS
-689 ACISTLTDSPANL
+689 ACISGGVVGAIIGFKLFPYVIMKAYSIMYYLGKLETPYRADIAFMAIAAMAVCTAAATFSACYASLKEVPATL

-710 GRRVLLEKIPFIWKK
+710 GRRVLLERIPFIWKK

-764 NDSIIEKQ
+764 NDSIFGIIEKQ

-827 SGVHLLGVESAGS
+827 NGVHLLGVESAGS
-840 MAGRI
+840 MAGRVS
-845 NLHNGGA
+845 LHNGGT

-905 ITAAYYETVFGKAMQ
+905 ITAAYYETVFGKAML

-955 IGSIYDSVWDSL
+955 IESIYASVWDSL

-1037 VFGKIMH
+1037 LFGKIMH

-1071 ALTIAFSLIVNLLM
+1071 ALTIVFSLIVNLLM

>member
-1 VTALRKDLIREIKN
+1 MNALTLKNLLREIKRTFT
-15 SKNRFLSIAILIAL
+15 KFLSIFAICAL
-29 AVAFLSG
+29 GVAFFAG
-36 LKATAPDMKNT
+36 IRATSPDMKEAGDRLYNT
-47 GDEYLDK
+47 YNLS
-54 QQLMDIQVLS
+54 DISVIS
-64 TLGLT
+64 TSGLT
-69 KGDIKALGAQD
+69 AD
-80 NIERAVGAYCIDAW
+80 NIRDLESIEGIRAVRASLFVDAMARGTGEKEKNLRLYSMPIKLKSEYAPLIDLIPDY
-94 AGDLVAKAY
+94 GIDTSPEY
-103 SITDGMNLLTVTS
+103 EMNGVEIVS
-116 GRMPESPD
+116 GRMPLNDTETALDYTLEGSLVKQLGDEITLTTSGGTVTLRVVGFIRSP
-124 ECIVD
+124 
-129 KNLLEKMKIS
+129 M
-139 VGDSITIDPS
+139 
-149 DDYEDCL
+149 
-156 THKNFTIVGTAVSPY
+156 
-171 YISVERGSAS
+171 YISMFERGTSS
-181 IGSGNVRAY
+181 IGNGTSDGFAYASGNAISSLGTK
-190 VYLPEGAFDLDYYT
+190 LPVMSLLNTYYT
-204 VAYAKVK
+204 RADIVISGKEGLSAYS
-211 GAQEL
+211 
-216 TAFTDE
+216 DE
-222 YDDYIDDVMDS
+222 Y
-233 LKDFGDRRAKLRYD
+233 
-247 DIIDEAQGKIDD
+247 E
-259 AQKELDDKEKE
+259 
-270 ADEKLS
+270 
-276 DAEQELKDARRK
+276 
-288 LDKGWREYRDGK
+288 
-300 KELEE
+300 
-305 SLPKLCDAECE
+305 
-316 LADARQELIE
+316 
-326 GEQEYQKG
+326 
-334 LDEYNFGY
+334 
-342 AQYAE
+342 
-347 NKRKLDAAKAQLDAA
+347 
-362 KQQLDA
+362 
-368 AKQIPDQIA
+368 
-377 KLEGDITALEAQKKL
+377 
-392 LDPND
+392 
-397 QEYKAIEAR
+397 
-406 ITELSAKKAAL
+406 AL
-417 VSASMS
+417 VNEVTDRIEDYASTQS
-423 DTEIAAAQAKID
+423 GT
-435 AGMAEY
+435 
-441 NAGKQ
+441 
-446 ELDAAK
+446 
-452 AQLDAAKKKLDEG
+452 
-465 YEELQDGKRKYRE
+465 
-478 GVEELQDGWKKYYEG
+478 
-493 IDELPKAYK
+493 
-502 KLKDGEKEYADGLE
+502 
-516 EYEDAKREAEEK
+516 
-528 IADAKKKLADARRKV
+528 
-543 ADIETCKWYIL
+543 WYIQDR
-554 SRGYNPGYTGFGQD
+554 SGNPGYSDYSENT
-568 ADRMANLASVF
+568 DRIAAVGDVF
-579 PVIFFLVAALV
+579 PLIFFIVAALV

-602 RTQIGLMKALGYG
+602 RIEMGTMKALGYG
-615 RWDISKKYLCYGLFP
+615 GWQIAMKY
-630 SLAGSLLGIIIGHIV
+630 
-645 FPTMIYVS
+645 
-653 YQIMYEMPNIRLSL
+653 
-667 YPGICIWA
+667 
-675 TIAAVACTTLSTLW
+675 AVYAMS
-689 ACISTLTDSPANL
+689 ACISGGVVGAIIGFKLFPYVIMKAYSIMYYLGKLETPYRADIAFMAIAAMAVCTAAATFSACYASLKEVPATL

-764 NDSIIEKQ
+764 NDSIFGIIEKQ

-840 MAGRI
+840 MAGRVS
-845 NLHNGGA
+845 LHNGGT

-881 RTGGEDHLMRVIGV
+881 RTGGEDHFMRVIGV

-920 YNGFMGNLKDGLTDE
+920 YNGLMGNLKDGLTDE

-941 TQLLSDSRMYTVRT
+941 SQLLSDSRMYTVRT
-955 IGSIYDSVWDSL
+955 IESIYASVWDSL

-1037 VFGKIMH
+1037 LFGKIMH

>member
-1 VTALRKDLIREIKN
+1 MNALTLKNLLREIKRTFT
-15 SKNRFLSIAILIAL
+15 KFLSIFAICAL
-29 AVAFLSG
+29 GVAFFAG
-36 LKATAPDMKNT
+36 IRATSPDMKEAGDRLYNT
-47 GDEYLDK
+47 YNLS
-54 QQLMDIQVLS
+54 DISVIS
-64 TLGLT
+64 TSGLT
-69 KGDIKALGAQD
+69 AD
-80 NIERAVGAYCIDAW
+80 NIRDLESIEGIQAVRASLFVDAMARGTGEKEKNLRLYSMPIKLKSEYAPLIDLIPDY
-94 AGDLVAKAY
+94 GIDTSPEY
-103 SITDGMNLLTVTS
+103 EMNGVEIVS
-116 GRMPESPD
+116 GRMPL
-124 ECIVD
+124 
-129 KNLLEKMKIS
+129 N
-139 VGDSITIDPS
+139 
-149 DDYEDCL
+149 
-156 THKNFTIVGTAVSPY
+156 
-171 YISVERGSAS
+171 
-181 IGSGNVRAY
+181 
-190 VYLPEGAFDLDYYT
+190 
-204 VAYAKVK
+204 
-211 GAQEL
+211 
-216 TAFTDE
+216 
-222 YDDYIDDVMDS
+222 
-233 LKDFGDRRAKLRYD
+233 
-247 DIIDEAQGKIDD
+247 
-259 AQKELDDKEKE
+259 
-270 ADEKLS
+270 
-276 DAEQELKDARRK
+276 
-288 LDKGWREYRDGK
+288 
-300 KELEE
+300 
-305 SLPKLCDAECE
+305 
-316 LADARQELIE
+316 
-326 GEQEYQKG
+326 
-334 LDEYNFGY
+334 
-342 AQYAE
+342 
-347 NKRKLDAAKAQLDAA
+347 
-362 KQQLDA
+362 
-368 AKQIPDQIA
+368 
-377 KLEGDITALEAQKKL
+377 
-392 LDPND
+392 
-397 QEYKAIEAR
+397 
-406 ITELSAKKAAL
+406 
-417 VSASMS
+417 
-423 DTEIAAAQAKID
+423 DTEIALDNTLEGSLVKQLGDEITLTTSGGTVTLRVVGFIRSPMYISMFERGTSSIGNGTSDGFAYAS
-435 AGMAEY
+435 G
-441 NAGKQ
+441 NAISSLGTKLPVMSLLNTYYTRADIVISGK
-446 ELDAAK
+446 
-452 AQLDAAKKKLDEG
+452 EG
-465 YEELQDGKRKYRE
+465 LS
-478 GVEELQDGWKKYYEG
+478 
-493 IDELPKAYK
+493 AYS
-502 KLKDGEKEYADGLE
+502 D
-516 EYEDAKREAEEK
+516 EYEALVNEVTDR
-528 IADAKKKLADARRKV
+528 
-543 ADIETCKWYIL
+543 IEDYASTQSGTWYIQDR
-554 SRGYNPGYTGFGQD
+554 SGNPGYSDYSENT
-568 ADRMANLASVF
+568 DRIAAVGDVF
-579 PVIFFLVAALV
+579 PLIFFIVAALV

-602 RTQIGLMKALGYG
+602 RIEMGTMKALGYG
-615 RWDISKKYLCYGLFP
+615 GWQIAMKY
-630 SLAGSLLGIIIGHIV
+630 
-645 FPTMIYVS
+645 
-653 YQIMYEMPNIRLSL
+653 
-667 YPGICIWA
+667 
-675 TIAAVACTTLSTLW
+675 AVYAMS
-689 ACISTLTDSPANL
+689 ACISGGVVGAIIGFKLFPYVIMKGYSIMYYLGKLETPYRADIAFMAIAAMAVCTAAATFSACYASLKEVPATL

-764 NDSIIEKQ
+764 NDSIFGIIEKQ

-874 AGDEINM
+874 VGDEINM

-905 ITAAYYETVFGKAMQ
+905 ITAAYYETVFGKAML

-955 IGSIYDSVWDSL
+955 IGSIYASVWDSL

-1037 VFGKIMH
+1037 LFGKIMH

-1071 ALTIAFSLIVNLLM
+1071 ALTIVFSLIVNLLM

>member
-1 VTALRKDLIREIKN
+1 MNALTLKNLLREIKRTFT
-15 SKNRFLSIAILIAL
+15 KFLSIFAICAL
-29 AVAFLSG
+29 GVAFFAG
-36 LKATAPDMKNT
+36 IRATSPDMKEAGDRLYNT
-47 GDEYLDK
+47 YNLS
-54 QQLMDIQVLS
+54 DISVIS
-64 TLGLT
+64 TSGLT
-69 KGDIKALGAQD
+69 AD
-80 NIERAVGAYCIDAW
+80 NIRDLESIEGIQAVRASLFVDAMARGTGEKEKNLCLYSMPIKLKSEYAPLIDLIPDY
-94 AGDLVAKAY
+94 GIDTSPEY
-103 SITDGMNLLTVTS
+103 EMNGVEIVS
-116 GRMPESPD
+116 GRMPL
-124 ECIVD
+124 
-129 KNLLEKMKIS
+129 N
-139 VGDSITIDPS
+139 
-149 DDYEDCL
+149 
-156 THKNFTIVGTAVSPY
+156 
-171 YISVERGSAS
+171 
-181 IGSGNVRAY
+181 
-190 VYLPEGAFDLDYYT
+190 
-204 VAYAKVK
+204 
-211 GAQEL
+211 
-216 TAFTDE
+216 
-222 YDDYIDDVMDS
+222 
-233 LKDFGDRRAKLRYD
+233 
-247 DIIDEAQGKIDD
+247 
-259 AQKELDDKEKE
+259 
-270 ADEKLS
+270 
-276 DAEQELKDARRK
+276 
-288 LDKGWREYRDGK
+288 
-300 KELEE
+300 
-305 SLPKLCDAECE
+305 
-316 LADARQELIE
+316 
-326 GEQEYQKG
+326 
-334 LDEYNFGY
+334 
-342 AQYAE
+342 
-347 NKRKLDAAKAQLDAA
+347 
-362 KQQLDA
+362 
-368 AKQIPDQIA
+368 
-377 KLEGDITALEAQKKL
+377 
-392 LDPND
+392 
-397 QEYKAIEAR
+397 
-406 ITELSAKKAAL
+406 
-417 VSASMS
+417 
-423 DTEIAAAQAKID
+423 DTEIALDNTLEGSLVKQLGDEITLTTSGGTVTLRVVGFIRSPMYISMFERGTSSIGNGTSDGFAYAS
-435 AGMAEY
+435 G
-441 NAGKQ
+441 NAISSLGTKLPVMSLLNTYYTRADIVISGK
-446 ELDAAK
+446 
-452 AQLDAAKKKLDEG
+452 EG
-465 YEELQDGKRKYRE
+465 LS
-478 GVEELQDGWKKYYEG
+478 
-493 IDELPKAYK
+493 AYS
-502 KLKDGEKEYADGLE
+502 D
-516 EYEDAKREAEEK
+516 EYEALVNEVTDR
-528 IADAKKKLADARRKV
+528 
-543 ADIETCKWYIL
+543 IEDYASTQSGTWYVQGR
-554 SRGYNPGYTGFGQD
+554 SGNPGYSDYSENT
-568 ADRMANLASVF
+568 DRIAAVGDVF
-579 PVIFFLVAALV
+579 PLIFFIVAALV

-602 RTQIGLMKALGYG
+602 RIEMGTMKALGYG
-615 RWDISKKYLCYGLFP
+615 GWQIAMKY
-630 SLAGSLLGIIIGHIV
+630 
-645 FPTMIYVS
+645 
-653 YQIMYEMPNIRLSL
+653 
-667 YPGICIWA
+667 
-675 TIAAVACTTLSTLW
+675 AVYAMS
-689 ACISTLTDSPANL
+689 ACISGGVVGAIIGFKLFPYVIMKGYSIMYYLGKLETPYRADIAFMAIAAMAVCTAAATFSACYASLKEVPATL

-764 NDSIIEKQ
+764 NDSIFGIIEKQ

-827 SGVHLLGVESAGS
+827 SGVHLLGVESAES

-874 AGDEINM
+874 TGDEINM

-955 IGSIYDSVWDSL
+955 IGSIYASVWDSL

>member
-1 VTALRKDLIREIKN
+1 MNALTLKNLLREIKRTFT
-15 SKNRFLSIAILIAL
+15 KFLSIFAICAL
-29 AVAFLSG
+29 GVAFFAG
-36 LKATAPDMKNT
+36 IRATSPDMKEAGDRLYNT
-47 GDEYLDK
+47 YNLS
-54 QQLMDIQVLS
+54 DISVIS
-64 TLGLT
+64 TSGLT
-69 KGDIKALGAQD
+69 AD
-80 NIERAVGAYCIDAW
+80 NIRDLESIEGIQAVRASLFVDAMARGTGEKEKNLRLYSMPIKLKSEYAPLIDLIPDY
-94 AGDLVAKAY
+94 GIDTSPEY
-103 SITDGMNLLTVTS
+103 EMNGVEIVS
-116 GRMPESPD
+116 GRMPLNDTETALDYTLEGSLVKQLGDEITLTTSGGTVTLRVVGFIRSP
-124 ECIVD
+124 
-129 KNLLEKMKIS
+129 M
-139 VGDSITIDPS
+139 
-149 DDYEDCL
+149 
-156 THKNFTIVGTAVSPY
+156 
-171 YISVERGSAS
+171 YISMFERGTSS
-181 IGSGNVRAY
+181 IGNGTSDGFAYASGNAISSLGTK
-190 VYLPEGAFDLDYYT
+190 LPVMSLLNTYYT
-204 VAYAKVK
+204 RADIVISGKEGLSAYS
-211 GAQEL
+211 
-216 TAFTDE
+216 DE
-222 YDDYIDDVMDS
+222 Y
-233 LKDFGDRRAKLRYD
+233 
-247 DIIDEAQGKIDD
+247 E
-259 AQKELDDKEKE
+259 
-270 ADEKLS
+270 
-276 DAEQELKDARRK
+276 
-288 LDKGWREYRDGK
+288 
-300 KELEE
+300 
-305 SLPKLCDAECE
+305 
-316 LADARQELIE
+316 
-326 GEQEYQKG
+326 
-334 LDEYNFGY
+334 
-342 AQYAE
+342 
-347 NKRKLDAAKAQLDAA
+347 
-362 KQQLDA
+362 
-368 AKQIPDQIA
+368 
-377 KLEGDITALEAQKKL
+377 
-392 LDPND
+392 
-397 QEYKAIEAR
+397 
-406 ITELSAKKAAL
+406 AL
-417 VSASMS
+417 VNEVTDRIEDYASTQS
-423 DTEIAAAQAKID
+423 GT
-435 AGMAEY
+435 
-441 NAGKQ
+441 
-446 ELDAAK
+446 
-452 AQLDAAKKKLDEG
+452 
-465 YEELQDGKRKYRE
+465 
-478 GVEELQDGWKKYYEG
+478 
-493 IDELPKAYK
+493 
-502 KLKDGEKEYADGLE
+502 
-516 EYEDAKREAEEK
+516 
-528 IADAKKKLADARRKV
+528 
-543 ADIETCKWYIL
+543 WYIQDR
-554 SRGYNPGYTGFGQD
+554 SGNPGYSDYSENT
-568 ADRMANLASVF
+568 DRIAAVGDVF
-579 PVIFFLVAALV
+579 PLIFFIVAALV

-602 RTQIGLMKALGYG
+602 RIEMGTMKALGYG
-615 RWDISKKYLCYGLFP
+615 GWQIAMKY
-630 SLAGSLLGIIIGHIV
+630 
-645 FPTMIYVS
+645 
-653 YQIMYEMPNIRLSL
+653 
-667 YPGICIWA
+667 
-675 TIAAVACTTLSTLW
+675 AVYAMS
-689 ACISTLTDSPANL
+689 ACISGGVVGAIIGFKLFPYVIMKGYSIMYYLGKLETPYRADIAFMAIAAMAVCTAAATFSACYASLKEVPATL

-764 NDSIIEKQ
+764 NDSIFGIIEKQ

-827 SGVHLLGVESAGS
+827 NGVHLLGVESAES
-840 MAGRI
+840 MAGRVS
-845 NLHNGGA
+845 LHNGGT

-874 AGDEINM
+874 VGDEINM
-881 RTGGEDHLMRVIGV
+881 RTGGEDHLMRVIGI

-920 YNGFMGNLKDGLTDE
+920 YNGFMGNLKEGLTDE

-941 TQLLSDSRMYTVRT
+941 SQLLSDSRMYTVRT
-955 IGSIYDSVWDSL
+955 IESIYDSVWDSL

>member
-1 VTALRKDLIREIKN
+1 MNALTLKNLLREIKRTFT
-15 SKNRFLSIAILIAL
+15 KFLSIFAICAL
-29 AVAFLSG
+29 GVAFFAG
-36 LKATAPDMKNT
+36 IRATSPDMKEAGDRLYNT
-47 GDEYLDK
+47 YNLS
-54 QQLMDIQVLS
+54 DISVIS
-64 TLGLT
+64 TSGLT
-69 KGDIKALGAQD
+69 AD
-80 NIERAVGAYCIDAW
+80 NIRDLESIEGIRAVRASLFVDAMARGTGEKEKNLRLYSMPIKLKSEYVPLIDLIPDY
-94 AGDLVAKAY
+94 GIDTSPEY
-103 SITDGMNLLTVTS
+103 EMNGVEIVS
-116 GRMPESPD
+116 GRMPLNDTETALDYTLEGSLVKQLGDEITLTTSGGTVTLRVVGFIRSP
-124 ECIVD
+124 
-129 KNLLEKMKIS
+129 M
-139 VGDSITIDPS
+139 
-149 DDYEDCL
+149 
-156 THKNFTIVGTAVSPY
+156 
-171 YISVERGSAS
+171 YISMFERGTSS
-181 IGSGNVRAY
+181 IGNGTSDGFAYASGNAISSLGTK
-190 VYLPEGAFDLDYYT
+190 LPVMSLLNTYYT
-204 VAYAKVK
+204 RADIVISGKEGLSAYS
-211 GAQEL
+211 
-216 TAFTDE
+216 DE
-222 YDDYIDDVMDS
+222 Y
-233 LKDFGDRRAKLRYD
+233 
-247 DIIDEAQGKIDD
+247 E
-259 AQKELDDKEKE
+259 
-270 ADEKLS
+270 
-276 DAEQELKDARRK
+276 
-288 LDKGWREYRDGK
+288 
-300 KELEE
+300 
-305 SLPKLCDAECE
+305 
-316 LADARQELIE
+316 
-326 GEQEYQKG
+326 
-334 LDEYNFGY
+334 
-342 AQYAE
+342 
-347 NKRKLDAAKAQLDAA
+347 
-362 KQQLDA
+362 
-368 AKQIPDQIA
+368 
-377 KLEGDITALEAQKKL
+377 
-392 LDPND
+392 
-397 QEYKAIEAR
+397 
-406 ITELSAKKAAL
+406 AL
-417 VSASMS
+417 VNEVTDRIEDYASTQS
-423 DTEIAAAQAKID
+423 GT
-435 AGMAEY
+435 
-441 NAGKQ
+441 
-446 ELDAAK
+446 
-452 AQLDAAKKKLDEG
+452 
-465 YEELQDGKRKYRE
+465 
-478 GVEELQDGWKKYYEG
+478 
-493 IDELPKAYK
+493 
-502 KLKDGEKEYADGLE
+502 
-516 EYEDAKREAEEK
+516 
-528 IADAKKKLADARRKV
+528 
-543 ADIETCKWYIL
+543 WYIQDR
-554 SRGYNPGYTGFGQD
+554 SGNPGYSDYSENT
-568 ADRMANLASVF
+568 DRIAAVGDVF
-579 PVIFFLVAALV
+579 PLIFFIVAALV

-602 RTQIGLMKALGYG
+602 RIEMGTMKALGYG
-615 RWDISKKYLCYGLFP
+615 GWQIAMKY
-630 SLAGSLLGIIIGHIV
+630 
-645 FPTMIYVS
+645 
-653 YQIMYEMPNIRLSL
+653 
-667 YPGICIWA
+667 
-675 TIAAVACTTLSTLW
+675 AVYAMS
-689 ACISTLTDSPANL
+689 ACISGGVVGAIIGFKLFPYVIMKAYSIMYYLGKLETPYRADIAFMAIAAMAVCTAAATFSACYASLKEVPATL

-764 NDSIIEKQ
+764 NDSIFGIIEKQ

-827 SGVHLLGVESAGS
+827 NGVHLLGVESAGS
-840 MAGRI
+840 MAGRVS
-845 NLHNGGA
+845 LHNGGT

-905 ITAAYYETVFGKAMQ
+905 ITAAYYETVFGKAML

-955 IGSIYDSVWDSL
+955 IESIYASVWDSL

-1085 RPKVRAIDM
+1085 RPNVRAIDM

>member
-1 VTALRKDLIREIKN
+1 MNALTLKNLLREIKRTFT
-15 SKNRFLSIAILIAL
+15 KFLSIFAICAL
-29 AVAFLSG
+29 GVAFFAG
-36 LKATAPDMKNT
+36 IRATSPDMKEAGDRLYNT
-47 GDEYLDK
+47 YNLS
-54 QQLMDIQVLS
+54 DISVIS
-64 TLGLT
+64 TSGLT
-69 KGDIKALGAQD
+69 AD
-80 NIERAVGAYCIDAW
+80 NIRDLESIEGIQAVRASLFVDAMARGTGEKEKNLRLYSMPIKLKSEYAPLIDLIPDY
-94 AGDLVAKAY
+94 GIDTSPEY
-103 SITDGMNLLTVTS
+103 EMNGVEIVS
-116 GRMPESPD
+116 GRMPLNDTETALDYTLEGSLVKQLGDEITLTTSGGTVTLRVVGFIRSP
-124 ECIVD
+124 
-129 KNLLEKMKIS
+129 M
-139 VGDSITIDPS
+139 
-149 DDYEDCL
+149 
-156 THKNFTIVGTAVSPY
+156 
-171 YISVERGSAS
+171 YISMFERGTSS
-181 IGSGNVRAY
+181 IGNGTSDGFAYASGNAISSLGTK
-190 VYLPEGAFDLDYYT
+190 LPVMSLLNTYYT
-204 VAYAKVK
+204 RADIVISGKEGLSAYS
-211 GAQEL
+211 
-216 TAFTDE
+216 DE
-222 YDDYIDDVMDS
+222 Y
-233 LKDFGDRRAKLRYD
+233 
-247 DIIDEAQGKIDD
+247 E
-259 AQKELDDKEKE
+259 
-270 ADEKLS
+270 
-276 DAEQELKDARRK
+276 
-288 LDKGWREYRDGK
+288 
-300 KELEE
+300 
-305 SLPKLCDAECE
+305 
-316 LADARQELIE
+316 
-326 GEQEYQKG
+326 
-334 LDEYNFGY
+334 
-342 AQYAE
+342 
-347 NKRKLDAAKAQLDAA
+347 
-362 KQQLDA
+362 
-368 AKQIPDQIA
+368 
-377 KLEGDITALEAQKKL
+377 
-392 LDPND
+392 
-397 QEYKAIEAR
+397 
-406 ITELSAKKAAL
+406 AL
-417 VSASMS
+417 VNEVTDRIEDYASTQS
-423 DTEIAAAQAKID
+423 GT
-435 AGMAEY
+435 
-441 NAGKQ
+441 
-446 ELDAAK
+446 
-452 AQLDAAKKKLDEG
+452 
-465 YEELQDGKRKYRE
+465 
-478 GVEELQDGWKKYYEG
+478 
-493 IDELPKAYK
+493 
-502 KLKDGEKEYADGLE
+502 
-516 EYEDAKREAEEK
+516 
-528 IADAKKKLADARRKV
+528 
-543 ADIETCKWYIL
+543 WYIQDR
-554 SRGYNPGYTGFGQD
+554 SGNPGYSDYSENT
-568 ADRMANLASVF
+568 DRIAAVGDVF
-579 PVIFFLVAALV
+579 PLIFFIVAALV

-602 RTQIGLMKALGYG
+602 RIEMGTMKALGYG
-615 RWDISKKYLCYGLFP
+615 GWQIAMKY
-630 SLAGSLLGIIIGHIV
+630 
-645 FPTMIYVS
+645 
-653 YQIMYEMPNIRLSL
+653 
-667 YPGICIWA
+667 
-675 TIAAVACTTLSTLW
+675 AVYAMS
-689 ACISTLTDSPANL
+689 ACISGGVVGAIIGFKLFPYVIMKGYSIMYYLGKLETPYRADIAFMAIAAMAVCTAAATFSACYASLKEVPATL

-764 NDSIIEKQ
+764 NDSIFGIIEKQ

-840 MAGRI
+840 MAGRVS
-845 NLHNGGA
+845 LHNGGT

-955 IGSIYDSVWDSL
+955 IGSIYASVWDSL

-1037 VFGKIMH
+1037 LFGKIMH

-1071 ALTIAFSLIVNLLM
+1071 ALTIVFSLIVNLLM

>member
-1 VTALRKDLIREIKN
+1 MNALTLKNLLREIKRTFT
-15 SKNRFLSIAILIAL
+15 KFLSIFAICAL
-29 AVAFLSG
+29 GVAFFAG
-36 LKATAPDMKNT
+36 IRATSPDMKEAGDRLYNT
-47 GDEYLDK
+47 YNLS
-54 QQLMDIQVLS
+54 DISVIS
-64 TLGLT
+64 TSGLT
-69 KGDIKALGAQD
+69 AD
-80 NIERAVGAYCIDAW
+80 NIRDLESIEGIRAVRASLFVDAMARGTGEKEKNLRLYSMPIKLKSEYAPLIDLIPDY
-94 AGDLVAKAY
+94 GIDTSPEY
-103 SITDGMNLLTVTS
+103 EMNGVEIVS
-116 GRMPESPD
+116 GRMPLNDTETALDYTLEGSLVKQLGDEITLTTSGGTVMLRVVGFIRSP
-124 ECIVD
+124 
-129 KNLLEKMKIS
+129 M
-139 VGDSITIDPS
+139 
-149 DDYEDCL
+149 
-156 THKNFTIVGTAVSPY
+156 
-171 YISVERGSAS
+171 YISMFERGTSS
-181 IGSGNVRAY
+181 IGNGTSDGFAYASGNAISSLGTK
-190 VYLPEGAFDLDYYT
+190 LPVMSLLNTYYT
-204 VAYAKVK
+204 RADIVISGKEGLSAYS
-211 GAQEL
+211 
-216 TAFTDE
+216 DE
-222 YDDYIDDVMDS
+222 Y
-233 LKDFGDRRAKLRYD
+233 
-247 DIIDEAQGKIDD
+247 E
-259 AQKELDDKEKE
+259 
-270 ADEKLS
+270 
-276 DAEQELKDARRK
+276 
-288 LDKGWREYRDGK
+288 
-300 KELEE
+300 
-305 SLPKLCDAECE
+305 
-316 LADARQELIE
+316 
-326 GEQEYQKG
+326 
-334 LDEYNFGY
+334 
-342 AQYAE
+342 
-347 NKRKLDAAKAQLDAA
+347 
-362 KQQLDA
+362 
-368 AKQIPDQIA
+368 
-377 KLEGDITALEAQKKL
+377 
-392 LDPND
+392 
-397 QEYKAIEAR
+397 
-406 ITELSAKKAAL
+406 AL
-417 VSASMS
+417 VNEVTDRIEDYASTQS
-423 DTEIAAAQAKID
+423 GT
-435 AGMAEY
+435 
-441 NAGKQ
+441 
-446 ELDAAK
+446 
-452 AQLDAAKKKLDEG
+452 
-465 YEELQDGKRKYRE
+465 
-478 GVEELQDGWKKYYEG
+478 
-493 IDELPKAYK
+493 
-502 KLKDGEKEYADGLE
+502 
-516 EYEDAKREAEEK
+516 
-528 IADAKKKLADARRKV
+528 
-543 ADIETCKWYIL
+543 WYIQDR
-554 SRGYNPGYTGFGQD
+554 SGNPGYSDYSENT
-568 ADRMANLASVF
+568 DRIAAVGDVF
-579 PVIFFLVAALV
+579 PLIFFIVAALV

-602 RTQIGLMKALGYG
+602 RIEMGTMKALGYG
-615 RWDISKKYLCYGLFP
+615 GWQIAMKY
-630 SLAGSLLGIIIGHIV
+630 
-645 FPTMIYVS
+645 
-653 YQIMYEMPNIRLSL
+653 
-667 YPGICIWA
+667 
-675 TIAAVACTTLSTLW
+675 AVYAMS
-689 ACISTLTDSPANL
+689 ACISGGVVGAIIGFKLFPYVIMKGYSIMYYLGKLETPYRADIAFMAIAAMAVCTAAATFSACYASLKEVPATL

-764 NDSIIEKQ
+764 NDSIFGIIEKQ

-827 SGVHLLGVESAGS
+827 SGVHLLGVESAES

-881 RTGGEDHLMRVIGV
+881 RTGGEDHFMRVIGI

-920 YNGFMGNLKDGLTDE
+920 YNGLMGNLKDGLTDE

-955 IGSIYDSVWDSL
+955 IESIYASVWDSL

>member
-1 VTALRKDLIREIKN
+1 MNALTLKNLLREIKRTFT
-15 SKNRFLSIAILIAL
+15 KFLSIFAICAL
-29 AVAFLSG
+29 GVAFFAG
-36 LKATAPDMKNT
+36 IRATSPDMKEAGDRLYNT
-47 GDEYLDK
+47 YNLS
-54 QQLMDIQVLS
+54 DISVIS
-64 TLGLT
+64 TSGLT
-69 KGDIKALGAQD
+69 AD
-80 NIERAVGAYCIDAW
+80 NIRDLESIEGIRAVRASLFVDAMARGTGEKEKNLRLYSMPIKLKSEYAPLIDLIPDY
-94 AGDLVAKAY
+94 GIDTSPEY
-103 SITDGMNLLTVTS
+103 EMNGVEIVS
-116 GRMPESPD
+116 GRMPLNDTETALDYTLEGSLVKQLGDEITLTTSGGTVMLRVVGFIRSP
-124 ECIVD
+124 
-129 KNLLEKMKIS
+129 M
-139 VGDSITIDPS
+139 
-149 DDYEDCL
+149 
-156 THKNFTIVGTAVSPY
+156 
-171 YISVERGSAS
+171 YISMFERGTSS
-181 IGSGNVRAY
+181 IGNGTSDGFAYASGNAISSLGTK
-190 VYLPEGAFDLDYYT
+190 LPVMSLLNTYYT
-204 VAYAKVK
+204 RADIVISGKEGLSAYS
-211 GAQEL
+211 
-216 TAFTDE
+216 DE
-222 YDDYIDDVMDS
+222 Y
-233 LKDFGDRRAKLRYD
+233 
-247 DIIDEAQGKIDD
+247 E
-259 AQKELDDKEKE
+259 
-270 ADEKLS
+270 
-276 DAEQELKDARRK
+276 
-288 LDKGWREYRDGK
+288 
-300 KELEE
+300 
-305 SLPKLCDAECE
+305 
-316 LADARQELIE
+316 
-326 GEQEYQKG
+326 
-334 LDEYNFGY
+334 
-342 AQYAE
+342 
-347 NKRKLDAAKAQLDAA
+347 
-362 KQQLDA
+362 
-368 AKQIPDQIA
+368 
-377 KLEGDITALEAQKKL
+377 
-392 LDPND
+392 
-397 QEYKAIEAR
+397 
-406 ITELSAKKAAL
+406 AL
-417 VSASMS
+417 VNEVTDRIEDYASTQS
-423 DTEIAAAQAKID
+423 GT
-435 AGMAEY
+435 
-441 NAGKQ
+441 
-446 ELDAAK
+446 
-452 AQLDAAKKKLDEG
+452 
-465 YEELQDGKRKYRE
+465 
-478 GVEELQDGWKKYYEG
+478 
-493 IDELPKAYK
+493 
-502 KLKDGEKEYADGLE
+502 
-516 EYEDAKREAEEK
+516 
-528 IADAKKKLADARRKV
+528 
-543 ADIETCKWYIL
+543 WYIQDR
-554 SRGYNPGYTGFGQD
+554 SGNPGYSDYSENT
-568 ADRMANLASVF
+568 DRIAAVGDVF
-579 PVIFFLVAALV
+579 PLIFFIVAALV

-602 RTQIGLMKALGYG
+602 RIEMGTMKALGYG
-615 RWDISKKYLCYGLFP
+615 GWQIAMKY
-630 SLAGSLLGIIIGHIV
+630 
-645 FPTMIYVS
+645 
-653 YQIMYEMPNIRLSL
+653 
-667 YPGICIWA
+667 
-675 TIAAVACTTLSTLW
+675 AVYAMS
-689 ACISTLTDSPANL
+689 ACISGGVVGAIIGFKLFPYVIMKAYSIMYYLGKLETPYRADIAFMAIAAMAVCTAAATFSACYASLKEVPATL

-764 NDSIIEKQ
+764 NDSIFGIIEKQ

-827 SGVHLLGVESAGS
+827 NGVHLLGVESAGS
-840 MAGRI
+840 MAGRVS
-845 NLHNGGA
+845 LHNGGT

-905 ITAAYYETVFGKAMQ
+905 ITAAYYETVFGKAML

-955 IGSIYDSVWDSL
+955 IESIYASVWDSL

-1037 VFGKIMH
+1037 LFGKIMH

>member
-1 VTALRKDLIREIKN
+1 MNALTLKNLLREIKRTFT
-15 SKNRFLSIAILIAL
+15 KFLSIFAICAL
-29 AVAFLSG
+29 GVAFFAG
-36 LKATAPDMKNT
+36 IRATSPDMKEAGDRLYNT
-47 GDEYLDK
+47 YNLS
-54 QQLMDIQVLS
+54 DISVIS
-64 TLGLT
+64 TSGLT
-69 KGDIKALGAQD
+69 AD
-80 NIERAVGAYCIDAW
+80 NIRDLESIEGIQAVRASLFVDAMARGTGEKEKNLRLYSMPIKLKSEYAPLIDLIPDY
-94 AGDLVAKAY
+94 GIDTSPEY
-103 SITDGMNLLTVTS
+103 EMNGVEIVS
-116 GRMPESPD
+116 GRMPLNDTETALDYTLEGSLVKQLGDEITLTTSGGTVTLRVVGFIRSP
-124 ECIVD
+124 
-129 KNLLEKMKIS
+129 M
-139 VGDSITIDPS
+139 
-149 DDYEDCL
+149 
-156 THKNFTIVGTAVSPY
+156 
-171 YISVERGSAS
+171 YISMFERGTSS
-181 IGSGNVRAY
+181 IGNGTSDGFAYASGNAISSLGTK
-190 VYLPEGAFDLDYYT
+190 LPVMSLLNTYYT
-204 VAYAKVK
+204 RADIVISGKEGLSAYS
-211 GAQEL
+211 
-216 TAFTDE
+216 DE
-222 YDDYIDDVMDS
+222 Y
-233 LKDFGDRRAKLRYD
+233 
-247 DIIDEAQGKIDD
+247 E
-259 AQKELDDKEKE
+259 
-270 ADEKLS
+270 
-276 DAEQELKDARRK
+276 
-288 LDKGWREYRDGK
+288 
-300 KELEE
+300 
-305 SLPKLCDAECE
+305 
-316 LADARQELIE
+316 
-326 GEQEYQKG
+326 
-334 LDEYNFGY
+334 
-342 AQYAE
+342 
-347 NKRKLDAAKAQLDAA
+347 
-362 KQQLDA
+362 
-368 AKQIPDQIA
+368 
-377 KLEGDITALEAQKKL
+377 
-392 LDPND
+392 
-397 QEYKAIEAR
+397 
-406 ITELSAKKAAL
+406 AL
-417 VSASMS
+417 VNEVTDRIEDYASTQS
-423 DTEIAAAQAKID
+423 GT
-435 AGMAEY
+435 
-441 NAGKQ
+441 
-446 ELDAAK
+446 
-452 AQLDAAKKKLDEG
+452 
-465 YEELQDGKRKYRE
+465 
-478 GVEELQDGWKKYYEG
+478 
-493 IDELPKAYK
+493 
-502 KLKDGEKEYADGLE
+502 
-516 EYEDAKREAEEK
+516 
-528 IADAKKKLADARRKV
+528 
-543 ADIETCKWYIL
+543 WYIQDR
-554 SRGYNPGYTGFGQD
+554 SGNPGYSDYSENT
-568 ADRMANLASVF
+568 DRIAAVGDVF
-579 PVIFFLVAALV
+579 PLIFFIVAALV

-602 RTQIGLMKALGYG
+602 RIEMGTMKALGYG
-615 RWDISKKYLCYGLFP
+615 GWQIAMKY
-630 SLAGSLLGIIIGHIV
+630 
-645 FPTMIYVS
+645 
-653 YQIMYEMPNIRLSL
+653 
-667 YPGICIWA
+667 
-675 TIAAVACTTLSTLW
+675 AVYAMS
-689 ACISTLTDSPANL
+689 ACISGGVVGAIIGFKLFPYVIMKGYSIMYYLGKLETPYRADIAFMAIAAMAVCTAAATFSACYASLKEVPATL

-764 NDSIIEKQ
+764 NDSIFGIIEKQ

-794 QELLGKNPANDDFDS
+794 RELLGKNPANDDFDS

-827 SGVHLLGVESAGS
+827 SGVHLLGVESAES
-840 MAGRI
+840 MAGRVS
-845 NLHNGGA
+845 LHNGGT

-881 RTGGEDHLMRVIGV
+881 RTGGEDHFMRVIGV

-955 IGSIYDSVWDSL
+955 IESIYASVWDSL

-1037 VFGKIMH
+1037 LFGKIMH

>member
-1 VTALRKDLIREIKN
+1 MNALTLKNLLREIKRTFT
-15 SKNRFLSIAILIAL
+15 KFLSIFAICAL
-29 AVAFLSG
+29 GVAFFAG
-36 LKATAPDMKNT
+36 IRATSPDMKEAGDRLYNT
-47 GDEYLDK
+47 YNLS
-54 QQLMDIQVLS
+54 DISVIS
-64 TLGLT
+64 TSGLT
-69 KGDIKALGAQD
+69 AD
-80 NIERAVGAYCIDAW
+80 NIRDLESIEGIRAVRASLFVDAMARGTGEKEKNLRLYSMPIKLKSEYAPLIDLIPDY
-94 AGDLVAKAY
+94 GIDTSPEY
-103 SITDGMNLLTVTS
+103 EMNGVEIVS
-116 GRMPESPD
+116 GRMPLNDTETALDYTLEGSLVKQLGDEITLTTSGGTVTLRVVGFIRSP
-124 ECIVD
+124 
-129 KNLLEKMKIS
+129 M
-139 VGDSITIDPS
+139 
-149 DDYEDCL
+149 
-156 THKNFTIVGTAVSPY
+156 
-171 YISVERGSAS
+171 YISMFERGTSS
-181 IGSGNVRAY
+181 IGNGTSDGFAYASGNAISSLGTK
-190 VYLPEGAFDLDYYT
+190 LPVMSLLNTYYT
-204 VAYAKVK
+204 RADIVISGKEGLSAYS
-211 GAQEL
+211 
-216 TAFTDE
+216 DE
-222 YDDYIDDVMDS
+222 Y
-233 LKDFGDRRAKLRYD
+233 
-247 DIIDEAQGKIDD
+247 E
-259 AQKELDDKEKE
+259 
-270 ADEKLS
+270 
-276 DAEQELKDARRK
+276 
-288 LDKGWREYRDGK
+288 
-300 KELEE
+300 
-305 SLPKLCDAECE
+305 
-316 LADARQELIE
+316 
-326 GEQEYQKG
+326 
-334 LDEYNFGY
+334 
-342 AQYAE
+342 
-347 NKRKLDAAKAQLDAA
+347 
-362 KQQLDA
+362 
-368 AKQIPDQIA
+368 
-377 KLEGDITALEAQKKL
+377 
-392 LDPND
+392 
-397 QEYKAIEAR
+397 
-406 ITELSAKKAAL
+406 AL
-417 VSASMS
+417 VNEVTDRIEDYASTQS
-423 DTEIAAAQAKID
+423 GT
-435 AGMAEY
+435 
-441 NAGKQ
+441 
-446 ELDAAK
+446 
-452 AQLDAAKKKLDEG
+452 
-465 YEELQDGKRKYRE
+465 
-478 GVEELQDGWKKYYEG
+478 
-493 IDELPKAYK
+493 
-502 KLKDGEKEYADGLE
+502 
-516 EYEDAKREAEEK
+516 
-528 IADAKKKLADARRKV
+528 
-543 ADIETCKWYIL
+543 WYIQDR
-554 SRGYNPGYTGFGQD
+554 SGNPGYSDYSENT
-568 ADRMANLASVF
+568 DRIAAVGDVF
-579 PVIFFLVAALV
+579 PLIFFIVAALV

-602 RTQIGLMKALGYG
+602 RIEMGTMKALGYG
-615 RWDISKKYLCYGLFP
+615 GWQIAMKY
-630 SLAGSLLGIIIGHIV
+630 
-645 FPTMIYVS
+645 
-653 YQIMYEMPNIRLSL
+653 
-667 YPGICIWA
+667 
-675 TIAAVACTTLSTLW
+675 AVYAMS
-689 ACISTLTDSPANL
+689 ACISGGVVGAIIGFKLFPYVIMKAYSIMYYLGKLETPYRADIAFMAIAAMAVCTAAATFSACYASLKEVPATL

-710 GRRVLLEKIPFIWKK
+710 GRRVLLERIPFIWKK

-764 NDSIIEKQ
+764 NDSIFGIIEKQ

-840 MAGRI
+840 MAGRVS
-845 NLHNGGA
+845 LHNGGA

-955 IGSIYDSVWDSL
+955 IESIYASVWDSL

-1037 VFGKIMH
+1037 LFGKIMH

>member
-1 VTALRKDLIREIKN
+1 MNALTLKNLLREIKRTFT
-15 SKNRFLSIAILIAL
+15 KFLSIFAICAL
-29 AVAFLSG
+29 GVAFFAG
-36 LKATAPDMKNT
+36 IRATSPDMKEAGDRLYNT
-47 GDEYLDK
+47 YNLS
-54 QQLMDIQVLS
+54 DISVIS
-64 TLGLT
+64 TSGLT
-69 KGDIKALGAQD
+69 AD
-80 NIERAVGAYCIDAW
+80 NIRDLESIEGIQAVRASLFVDAMARGTGEKEKNLRLYSMPIKLKSEYAPLIDLIPDY
-94 AGDLVAKAY
+94 GIDTSPEY
-103 SITDGMNLLTVTS
+103 EMNGVEIVS
-116 GRMPESPD
+116 GRMPL
-124 ECIVD
+124 
-129 KNLLEKMKIS
+129 N
-139 VGDSITIDPS
+139 
-149 DDYEDCL
+149 
-156 THKNFTIVGTAVSPY
+156 
-171 YISVERGSAS
+171 
-181 IGSGNVRAY
+181 
-190 VYLPEGAFDLDYYT
+190 
-204 VAYAKVK
+204 
-211 GAQEL
+211 
-216 TAFTDE
+216 
-222 YDDYIDDVMDS
+222 
-233 LKDFGDRRAKLRYD
+233 
-247 DIIDEAQGKIDD
+247 
-259 AQKELDDKEKE
+259 
-270 ADEKLS
+270 
-276 DAEQELKDARRK
+276 
-288 LDKGWREYRDGK
+288 
-300 KELEE
+300 
-305 SLPKLCDAECE
+305 
-316 LADARQELIE
+316 
-326 GEQEYQKG
+326 
-334 LDEYNFGY
+334 
-342 AQYAE
+342 
-347 NKRKLDAAKAQLDAA
+347 
-362 KQQLDA
+362 
-368 AKQIPDQIA
+368 
-377 KLEGDITALEAQKKL
+377 
-392 LDPND
+392 
-397 QEYKAIEAR
+397 
-406 ITELSAKKAAL
+406 
-417 VSASMS
+417 
-423 DTEIAAAQAKID
+423 DTEIALDNTLEGSLVKQLGDEITLTT
-435 AGMAEY
+435 AGGSVTLRVVGFIRSPMYISLFERGTSSIGNGTSDGFAY
-441 NAGKQ
+441 ASGNAISSLGTKLPVMSLLNTYYTRADIVISGK
-446 ELDAAK
+446 
-452 AQLDAAKKKLDEG
+452 EG
-465 YEELQDGKRKYRE
+465 LS
-478 GVEELQDGWKKYYEG
+478 
-493 IDELPKAYK
+493 AYS
-502 KLKDGEKEYADGLE
+502 D
-516 EYEDAKREAEEK
+516 EYEALVNEVTDR
-528 IADAKKKLADARRKV
+528 
-543 ADIETCKWYIL
+543 IEDYASTQSGTWYIQDR
-554 SRGYNPGYTGFGQD
+554 SGNPGYSDYSENT
-568 ADRMANLASVF
+568 DRIAAVGDVF
-579 PVIFFLVAALV
+579 PLIFFIVAALV

-602 RTQIGLMKALGYG
+602 RIEMGTMKALGYG
-615 RWDISKKYLCYGLFP
+615 GWQIAMKY
-630 SLAGSLLGIIIGHIV
+630 
-645 FPTMIYVS
+645 
-653 YQIMYEMPNIRLSL
+653 
-667 YPGICIWA
+667 
-675 TIAAVACTTLSTLW
+675 AVYAMS
-689 ACISTLTDSPANL
+689 ACISGGVVGAIIGFKLFPYVIMKGYSIMYYLGKLETPYRADIAFMAIAAMAVCTAAATFSACYASLKEVPATL

-764 NDSIIEKQ
+764 NDSIFGIIEKQ

-827 SGVHLLGVESAGS
+827 NGVHLLGVESAGS

-874 AGDEINM
+874 VGDEINM

-920 YNGFMGNLKDGLTDE
+920 YNGFMGNLKDGLTDG

-1013 DKEMYAYIFREN
+1013 DKEMYDYIFREN

-1071 ALTIAFSLIVNLLM
+1071 ALTIVFSLIVNLLM

>member
-1 VTALRKDLIREIKN
+1 MNALTLKNLLREIKRTFT
-15 SKNRFLSIAILIAL
+15 KFLSIFAICAL
-29 AVAFLSG
+29 GVAFFAG
-36 LKATAPDMKNT
+36 IRATSPDMKEAGDRLYNT
-47 GDEYLDK
+47 YNLS
-54 QQLMDIQVLS
+54 DISVIS
-64 TLGLT
+64 TSGLT
-69 KGDIKALGAQD
+69 AD
-80 NIERAVGAYCIDAW
+80 NIRDLESIEGIQAVRASLFVDAMARGTGEKEKNLRLYSMPIKLKSEYAPLIDLIPDY
-94 AGDLVAKAY
+94 GIDTSPEY
-103 SITDGMNLLTVTS
+103 EMNGVEIVS
-116 GRMPESPD
+116 GRMPLNDTETALDYTLEGSLVKQLGDEITLTTSGGTVTLRVVGFIRSP
-124 ECIVD
+124 
-129 KNLLEKMKIS
+129 M
-139 VGDSITIDPS
+139 
-149 DDYEDCL
+149 
-156 THKNFTIVGTAVSPY
+156 
-171 YISVERGSAS
+171 YISMFERGTSS
-181 IGSGNVRAY
+181 IGNGTSDGFAYASGNAISSLGTK
-190 VYLPEGAFDLDYYT
+190 LPVMSLLNTYYT
-204 VAYAKVK
+204 RADIVISGKEGLSAYS
-211 GAQEL
+211 
-216 TAFTDE
+216 DE
-222 YDDYIDDVMDS
+222 Y
-233 LKDFGDRRAKLRYD
+233 
-247 DIIDEAQGKIDD
+247 E
-259 AQKELDDKEKE
+259 
-270 ADEKLS
+270 
-276 DAEQELKDARRK
+276 
-288 LDKGWREYRDGK
+288 
-300 KELEE
+300 
-305 SLPKLCDAECE
+305 
-316 LADARQELIE
+316 
-326 GEQEYQKG
+326 
-334 LDEYNFGY
+334 
-342 AQYAE
+342 
-347 NKRKLDAAKAQLDAA
+347 
-362 KQQLDA
+362 
-368 AKQIPDQIA
+368 
-377 KLEGDITALEAQKKL
+377 
-392 LDPND
+392 
-397 QEYKAIEAR
+397 
-406 ITELSAKKAAL
+406 AL
-417 VSASMS
+417 VNEVTDRIEDYASTQS
-423 DTEIAAAQAKID
+423 GT
-435 AGMAEY
+435 
-441 NAGKQ
+441 
-446 ELDAAK
+446 
-452 AQLDAAKKKLDEG
+452 
-465 YEELQDGKRKYRE
+465 
-478 GVEELQDGWKKYYEG
+478 
-493 IDELPKAYK
+493 
-502 KLKDGEKEYADGLE
+502 
-516 EYEDAKREAEEK
+516 
-528 IADAKKKLADARRKV
+528 
-543 ADIETCKWYIL
+543 WYIQDR
-554 SRGYNPGYTGFGQD
+554 SGNPGYSDYSENT
-568 ADRMANLASVF
+568 DRIAAVGDVF
-579 PVIFFLVAALV
+579 PLIFFIVAALV

-602 RTQIGLMKALGYG
+602 RIEMGTMKALGYG
-615 RWDISKKYLCYGLFP
+615 GWQIAMKY
-630 SLAGSLLGIIIGHIV
+630 
-645 FPTMIYVS
+645 
-653 YQIMYEMPNIRLSL
+653 
-667 YPGICIWA
+667 
-675 TIAAVACTTLSTLW
+675 AVYAMS
-689 ACISTLTDSPANL
+689 ACISGGVVGAIIGFKLFPYVIMKGYSIMYYLGKLETPYRADIAFMAIAAMAVCTAAATFSACYASLKEVPATL

-764 NDSIIEKQ
+764 NDSIFGIIEKQ

-822 GGRSQ
+822 SGRSQ

-845 NLHNGGA
+845 NLHNGGTH
-852 PVTLDDSG
+852 VTLDDSG

-874 AGDEINM
+874 VGDEINM
-881 RTGGEDHLMRVIGV
+881 RTGGEDHFMRVIGV

-920 YNGFMGNLKDGLTDE
+920 YNGFMGNLKEGLTDE

-941 TQLLSDSRMYTVRT
+941 SQLLSDSRMYTVRT
-955 IGSIYDSVWDSL
+955 IESIYDSVWDSL

>member
-1 VTALRKDLIREIKN
+1 MNALTLKNLLREIRRTFTK
-15 SKNRFLSIAILIAL
+15 FLSIFAICAL
-29 AVAFLSG
+29 GVAFFAG
-36 LKATAPDMKNT
+36 IRATSPDMKEAGDRLYNT
-47 GDEYLDK
+47 YNLS
-54 QQLMDIQVLS
+54 DISVIS
-64 TLGLT
+64 TSGLT
-69 KGDIKALGAQD
+69 AD
-80 NIERAVGAYCIDAW
+80 NIRDLESIEGIRAVRASLFVDAMARGTGEKEKNLRLYSMPIKLKSEYAPLIDLIPDY
-94 AGDLVAKAY
+94 GIDTSPEY
-103 SITDGMNLLTVTS
+103 EMNGVEIVS
-116 GRMPESPD
+116 GRMPLNDTETALDYTLEGSLVKQLGDEITLTTSGGTVMLRVVGFIRSP
-124 ECIVD
+124 
-129 KNLLEKMKIS
+129 M
-139 VGDSITIDPS
+139 
-149 DDYEDCL
+149 
-156 THKNFTIVGTAVSPY
+156 
-171 YISVERGSAS
+171 YISMFERGTSS
-181 IGSGNVRAY
+181 IGNGTSDGFAYASGNAISSLGTK
-190 VYLPEGAFDLDYYT
+190 LPVMSLLNTYYT
-204 VAYAKVK
+204 RADIVISGKEGLSAYS
-211 GAQEL
+211 
-216 TAFTDE
+216 DE
-222 YDDYIDDVMDS
+222 Y
-233 LKDFGDRRAKLRYD
+233 
-247 DIIDEAQGKIDD
+247 E
-259 AQKELDDKEKE
+259 
-270 ADEKLS
+270 
-276 DAEQELKDARRK
+276 
-288 LDKGWREYRDGK
+288 
-300 KELEE
+300 
-305 SLPKLCDAECE
+305 
-316 LADARQELIE
+316 
-326 GEQEYQKG
+326 
-334 LDEYNFGY
+334 
-342 AQYAE
+342 
-347 NKRKLDAAKAQLDAA
+347 
-362 KQQLDA
+362 
-368 AKQIPDQIA
+368 
-377 KLEGDITALEAQKKL
+377 
-392 LDPND
+392 
-397 QEYKAIEAR
+397 
-406 ITELSAKKAAL
+406 AL
-417 VSASMS
+417 VNEVTDRIEDYASTQS
-423 DTEIAAAQAKID
+423 GT
-435 AGMAEY
+435 
-441 NAGKQ
+441 
-446 ELDAAK
+446 
-452 AQLDAAKKKLDEG
+452 
-465 YEELQDGKRKYRE
+465 
-478 GVEELQDGWKKYYEG
+478 
-493 IDELPKAYK
+493 
-502 KLKDGEKEYADGLE
+502 
-516 EYEDAKREAEEK
+516 
-528 IADAKKKLADARRKV
+528 
-543 ADIETCKWYIL
+543 WYIQDR
-554 SRGYNPGYTGFGQD
+554 SGNPGYSDYSENT
-568 ADRMANLASVF
+568 DRIAAVGDVF
-579 PVIFFLVAALV
+579 PLIFFIVAALV

-602 RTQIGLMKALGYG
+602 RIEMGTMKALGYG
-615 RWDISKKYLCYGLFP
+615 GWQIAMKY
-630 SLAGSLLGIIIGHIV
+630 
-645 FPTMIYVS
+645 
-653 YQIMYEMPNIRLSL
+653 
-667 YPGICIWA
+667 
-675 TIAAVACTTLSTLW
+675 AVYAMS
-689 ACISTLTDSPANL
+689 ACISGGVVGAIIGFKLFPYVIMKAYSIMYYLGKLETPYRADIAFMAIAAMAVCTAAATFSACYASLKEVPATL

-710 GRRVLLEKIPFIWKK
+710 GRRVLLERIPFIWKK

-764 NDSIIEKQ
+764 NDSIFGIIEKQ

-827 SGVHLLGVESAGS
+827 NGVHLLGVESAGS
-840 MAGRI
+840 MAGRVS
-845 NLHNGGA
+845 LHNGGT

-881 RTGGEDHLMRVIGV
+881 RTGGEDHFMRVIGV

-905 ITAAYYETVFGKAMQ
+905 ITAAYYETVFGKAML

-955 IGSIYDSVWDSL
+955 IESIYASVWDSL

>member
-1 VTALRKDLIREIKN
+1 MNALTLKNLLREIKRTFT
-15 SKNRFLSIAILIAL
+15 KFLSIFAICAL
-29 AVAFLSG
+29 GVAFFAG
-36 LKATAPDMKNT
+36 IRATSPDMKEAGDRLYNT
-47 GDEYLDK
+47 YNLS
-54 QQLMDIQVLS
+54 DISVIS
-64 TLGLT
+64 TSGLT
-69 KGDIKALGAQD
+69 AD
-80 NIERAVGAYCIDAW
+80 NIRDLESIEGIQAVRASLFVDAMARGTGEKEKNLRLYSMPIKLKSEYVPLIDLIPDY
-94 AGDLVAKAY
+94 GIDTSPEY
-103 SITDGMNLLTVTS
+103 EMNGVEIVS
-116 GRMPESPD
+116 GRMPLNDTETALDYTLEGSLVKQLGDEITLTTSGGTVTLRVVGFIRSP
-124 ECIVD
+124 
-129 KNLLEKMKIS
+129 M
-139 VGDSITIDPS
+139 
-149 DDYEDCL
+149 
-156 THKNFTIVGTAVSPY
+156 
-171 YISVERGSAS
+171 YISMFERGTSS
-181 IGSGNVRAY
+181 IGNGTSDGFAYASGNAISSLGTK
-190 VYLPEGAFDLDYYT
+190 LPVMSLLNTYYT
-204 VAYAKVK
+204 RADIVISGKEGLSAYS
-211 GAQEL
+211 
-216 TAFTDE
+216 DE
-222 YDDYIDDVMDS
+222 Y
-233 LKDFGDRRAKLRYD
+233 
-247 DIIDEAQGKIDD
+247 E
-259 AQKELDDKEKE
+259 
-270 ADEKLS
+270 
-276 DAEQELKDARRK
+276 
-288 LDKGWREYRDGK
+288 
-300 KELEE
+300 
-305 SLPKLCDAECE
+305 
-316 LADARQELIE
+316 
-326 GEQEYQKG
+326 
-334 LDEYNFGY
+334 
-342 AQYAE
+342 
-347 NKRKLDAAKAQLDAA
+347 
-362 KQQLDA
+362 
-368 AKQIPDQIA
+368 
-377 KLEGDITALEAQKKL
+377 
-392 LDPND
+392 
-397 QEYKAIEAR
+397 
-406 ITELSAKKAAL
+406 AL
-417 VSASMS
+417 VNEVTDRIEDYASTQS
-423 DTEIAAAQAKID
+423 GT
-435 AGMAEY
+435 
-441 NAGKQ
+441 
-446 ELDAAK
+446 
-452 AQLDAAKKKLDEG
+452 
-465 YEELQDGKRKYRE
+465 
-478 GVEELQDGWKKYYEG
+478 
-493 IDELPKAYK
+493 
-502 KLKDGEKEYADGLE
+502 
-516 EYEDAKREAEEK
+516 
-528 IADAKKKLADARRKV
+528 
-543 ADIETCKWYIL
+543 WYIQDR
-554 SRGYNPGYTGFGQD
+554 SGNPGYSDYSENT
-568 ADRMANLASVF
+568 DRIAAVGDVF
-579 PVIFFLVAALV
+579 PLIFFIVAALV

-602 RTQIGLMKALGYG
+602 RIEMGTMKALGYG
-615 RWDISKKYLCYGLFP
+615 GWQIAMKY
-630 SLAGSLLGIIIGHIV
+630 
-645 FPTMIYVS
+645 
-653 YQIMYEMPNIRLSL
+653 
-667 YPGICIWA
+667 
-675 TIAAVACTTLSTLW
+675 AVYAMS
-689 ACISTLTDSPANL
+689 ACISGGVVGAIIGFKLFPYVIMKGYSIMYYLGKLETPYRADIAFMAIAAMAVCTAAATFSACYASLKEVPATL

-764 NDSIIEKQ
+764 NDSIFGIIEKQ

-881 RTGGEDHLMRVIGV
+881 RTGGEDHFMRVIGV

-905 ITAAYYETVFGKAMQ
+905 ITAAYYETMFGKAMQ

-941 TQLLSDSRMYTVRT
+941 SQLLSDSRMYTVRT
-955 IGSIYDSVWDSL
+955 IESIYASVWDSL

>member
-1 VTALRKDLIREIKN
+1 MNALTLKNLLREIKRTFT
-15 SKNRFLSIAILIAL
+15 KFLSIFAICAL
-29 AVAFLSG
+29 GVAFFAG
-36 LKATAPDMKNT
+36 IRATSPDMKEAGDRLYNT
-47 GDEYLDK
+47 YNLS
-54 QQLMDIQVLS
+54 DISVIS
-64 TLGLT
+64 TSGLT
-69 KGDIKALGAQD
+69 AD
-80 NIERAVGAYCIDAW
+80 NIRDLESIEGIRAVRASLFVDAMARGTGEKEKNLRLYSMPIKLKSEYAPLIDLIPDY
-94 AGDLVAKAY
+94 GIDTSPEY
-103 SITDGMNLLTVTS
+103 EMNGVEIVS
-116 GRMPESPD
+116 GRMPLNDTETALDYTLEGSLVKQLGDEITLTTSGGTVTLRVVGFIRSP
-124 ECIVD
+124 
-129 KNLLEKMKIS
+129 M
-139 VGDSITIDPS
+139 
-149 DDYEDCL
+149 
-156 THKNFTIVGTAVSPY
+156 
-171 YISVERGSAS
+171 YISMFERGTSS
-181 IGSGNVRAY
+181 IGNGTSDGFAYASGNAISSLGTK
-190 VYLPEGAFDLDYYT
+190 LPVMSLLNTYYT
-204 VAYAKVK
+204 RADIVIFGKEGLSAYS
-211 GAQEL
+211 
-216 TAFTDE
+216 DE
-222 YDDYIDDVMDS
+222 Y
-233 LKDFGDRRAKLRYD
+233 
-247 DIIDEAQGKIDD
+247 E
-259 AQKELDDKEKE
+259 
-270 ADEKLS
+270 
-276 DAEQELKDARRK
+276 
-288 LDKGWREYRDGK
+288 
-300 KELEE
+300 
-305 SLPKLCDAECE
+305 
-316 LADARQELIE
+316 
-326 GEQEYQKG
+326 
-334 LDEYNFGY
+334 
-342 AQYAE
+342 
-347 NKRKLDAAKAQLDAA
+347 
-362 KQQLDA
+362 
-368 AKQIPDQIA
+368 
-377 KLEGDITALEAQKKL
+377 
-392 LDPND
+392 
-397 QEYKAIEAR
+397 
-406 ITELSAKKAAL
+406 AL
-417 VSASMS
+417 VNEVTDRIEDYASTQS
-423 DTEIAAAQAKID
+423 GT
-435 AGMAEY
+435 
-441 NAGKQ
+441 
-446 ELDAAK
+446 
-452 AQLDAAKKKLDEG
+452 
-465 YEELQDGKRKYRE
+465 
-478 GVEELQDGWKKYYEG
+478 
-493 IDELPKAYK
+493 
-502 KLKDGEKEYADGLE
+502 
-516 EYEDAKREAEEK
+516 
-528 IADAKKKLADARRKV
+528 
-543 ADIETCKWYIL
+543 WYIQDR
-554 SRGYNPGYTGFGQD
+554 SGNPGYSDYSENT
-568 ADRMANLASVF
+568 DRIAAVGDVF
-579 PVIFFLVAALV
+579 PLIFFIVAALV

-602 RTQIGLMKALGYG
+602 RIEMGTMKALGYG
-615 RWDISKKYLCYGLFP
+615 GWQIAMKY
-630 SLAGSLLGIIIGHIV
+630 
-645 FPTMIYVS
+645 
-653 YQIMYEMPNIRLSL
+653 
-667 YPGICIWA
+667 
-675 TIAAVACTTLSTLW
+675 AVYAMS
-689 ACISTLTDSPANL
+689 ACISGGVVGAIIGFKLFPYVIMKAYSIMYYLGKLETPYRADIAFMAIAAMAVCTAAATFSACYASLKEVPATL

-710 GRRVLLEKIPFIWKK
+710 GRRVLLERIPFIWKK

-764 NDSIIEKQ
+764 NDSIFGIIEKQ

-827 SGVHLLGVESAGS
+827 SGVHLLGVESAES

-881 RTGGEDHLMRVIGV
+881 RTGGEDHFMRVIGV

-955 IGSIYDSVWDSL
+955 IESIYASVWDSL

-1037 VFGKIMH
+1037 LFGKIMH

>member
-1 VTALRKDLIREIKN
+1 MNALTLKNLLREIKRTFT
-15 SKNRFLSIAILIAL
+15 KFLSIFAICAL
-29 AVAFLSG
+29 GVAFFAG
-36 LKATAPDMKNT
+36 IRATSPDMKEAGDRLYNT
-47 GDEYLDK
+47 YNLS
-54 QQLMDIQVLS
+54 DISVIS
-64 TLGLT
+64 TSGLT
-69 KGDIKALGAQD
+69 AD
-80 NIERAVGAYCIDAW
+80 NIRDLESIEGIQAVRASLFVDAMARGTGEKEKNLRLYSMPIKLKSEYAPLIDLIPDY
-94 AGDLVAKAY
+94 GIDTSPEY
-103 SITDGMNLLTVTS
+103 EMNGVEIVS
-116 GRMPESPD
+116 GRMPL
-124 ECIVD
+124 
-129 KNLLEKMKIS
+129 N
-139 VGDSITIDPS
+139 
-149 DDYEDCL
+149 
-156 THKNFTIVGTAVSPY
+156 
-171 YISVERGSAS
+171 
-181 IGSGNVRAY
+181 
-190 VYLPEGAFDLDYYT
+190 
-204 VAYAKVK
+204 
-211 GAQEL
+211 
-216 TAFTDE
+216 
-222 YDDYIDDVMDS
+222 
-233 LKDFGDRRAKLRYD
+233 
-247 DIIDEAQGKIDD
+247 
-259 AQKELDDKEKE
+259 
-270 ADEKLS
+270 
-276 DAEQELKDARRK
+276 
-288 LDKGWREYRDGK
+288 
-300 KELEE
+300 
-305 SLPKLCDAECE
+305 
-316 LADARQELIE
+316 
-326 GEQEYQKG
+326 
-334 LDEYNFGY
+334 
-342 AQYAE
+342 
-347 NKRKLDAAKAQLDAA
+347 
-362 KQQLDA
+362 
-368 AKQIPDQIA
+368 
-377 KLEGDITALEAQKKL
+377 
-392 LDPND
+392 
-397 QEYKAIEAR
+397 
-406 ITELSAKKAAL
+406 
-417 VSASMS
+417 
-423 DTEIAAAQAKID
+423 DTEIALDNTLEGSLVKQLGDEITLTTSGGTVTLRVVGFIRSPMYISMFERGTSSIGNGTSDGFAYAS
-435 AGMAEY
+435 G
-441 NAGKQ
+441 NAISSLGTKLPVMSLLNTYYTRADIVISGK
-446 ELDAAK
+446 
-452 AQLDAAKKKLDEG
+452 EG
-465 YEELQDGKRKYRE
+465 LS
-478 GVEELQDGWKKYYEG
+478 
-493 IDELPKAYK
+493 AYS
-502 KLKDGEKEYADGLE
+502 D
-516 EYEDAKREAEEK
+516 EYEALVNEVTDC
-528 IADAKKKLADARRKV
+528 
-543 ADIETCKWYIL
+543 IEDYASTQSGTWYIQDR
-554 SRGYNPGYTGFGQD
+554 SGNPGYSDYSENT
-568 ADRMANLASVF
+568 DRIAAVGDVF
-579 PVIFFLVAALV
+579 PLIFFIVAALV

-602 RTQIGLMKALGYG
+602 RIEMGTMKALGYG
-615 RWDISKKYLCYGLFP
+615 GWQIAMKY
-630 SLAGSLLGIIIGHIV
+630 
-645 FPTMIYVS
+645 
-653 YQIMYEMPNIRLSL
+653 
-667 YPGICIWA
+667 
-675 TIAAVACTTLSTLW
+675 AVYAMS
-689 ACISTLTDSPANL
+689 ACISGGVVGAIIGFKLFPYVIMKGYSIMYYLGKLETPYRADIAFMAIAAMAVCTAAATFSACYASLKEVPATL

-764 NDSIIEKQ
+764 NDSIFGIIEKQ

-845 NLHNGGA
+845 NLHNGGT

-941 TQLLSDSRMYTVRT
+941 SQLLSDSRMYTVRT
-955 IGSIYDSVWDSL
+955 IESIYASVWDSL

-1071 ALTIAFSLIVNLLM
+1071 ALTIVFSLIVNLLM

>member
-1 VTALRKDLIREIKN
+1 MNALTLKNLLREIKRTFT
-15 SKNRFLSIAILIAL
+15 KFLSIFAICAL
-29 AVAFLSG
+29 GVAFFAG
-36 LKATAPDMKNT
+36 IRATSPDMKEAGDRLYNT
-47 GDEYLDK
+47 YNLS
-54 QQLMDIQVLS
+54 DISVIS
-64 TLGLT
+64 TSGLT
-69 KGDIKALGAQD
+69 AD
-80 NIERAVGAYCIDAW
+80 NIRDLESIEGIRAVRASLFVDAMARGTGEKEKNLRLYSMPIKLKSEYAPLIDLIPDY
-94 AGDLVAKAY
+94 GIDTSPEY
-103 SITDGMNLLTVTS
+103 EMNGVEIVS
-116 GRMPESPD
+116 GRMPLNDTETALDYTLEGSLVKQLGDEITLTTSGGTVTLRVVGFIRSP
-124 ECIVD
+124 
-129 KNLLEKMKIS
+129 M
-139 VGDSITIDPS
+139 
-149 DDYEDCL
+149 
-156 THKNFTIVGTAVSPY
+156 
-171 YISVERGSAS
+171 YISMFERGTSS
-181 IGSGNVRAY
+181 IGNGTSDGFAYASGNAISSLGTK
-190 VYLPEGAFDLDYYT
+190 LPVMSLLNTYYT
-204 VAYAKVK
+204 RADIVISGKEGLSAYS
-211 GAQEL
+211 
-216 TAFTDE
+216 DE
-222 YDDYIDDVMDS
+222 Y
-233 LKDFGDRRAKLRYD
+233 
-247 DIIDEAQGKIDD
+247 E
-259 AQKELDDKEKE
+259 
-270 ADEKLS
+270 
-276 DAEQELKDARRK
+276 
-288 LDKGWREYRDGK
+288 
-300 KELEE
+300 
-305 SLPKLCDAECE
+305 
-316 LADARQELIE
+316 
-326 GEQEYQKG
+326 
-334 LDEYNFGY
+334 
-342 AQYAE
+342 
-347 NKRKLDAAKAQLDAA
+347 
-362 KQQLDA
+362 
-368 AKQIPDQIA
+368 
-377 KLEGDITALEAQKKL
+377 
-392 LDPND
+392 
-397 QEYKAIEAR
+397 
-406 ITELSAKKAAL
+406 AL
-417 VSASMS
+417 VNEVTDRIEDYASTQS
-423 DTEIAAAQAKID
+423 GT
-435 AGMAEY
+435 
-441 NAGKQ
+441 
-446 ELDAAK
+446 
-452 AQLDAAKKKLDEG
+452 
-465 YEELQDGKRKYRE
+465 
-478 GVEELQDGWKKYYEG
+478 
-493 IDELPKAYK
+493 
-502 KLKDGEKEYADGLE
+502 
-516 EYEDAKREAEEK
+516 
-528 IADAKKKLADARRKV
+528 
-543 ADIETCKWYIL
+543 WYIQDR
-554 SRGYNPGYTGFGQD
+554 SGNPGYSDYSENT
-568 ADRMANLASVF
+568 DRIAAVGDVF
-579 PVIFFLVAALV
+579 PLIFFIVAALV

-602 RTQIGLMKALGYG
+602 RIEMGTMKALGYG
-615 RWDISKKYLCYGLFP
+615 GWQIAMKY
-630 SLAGSLLGIIIGHIV
+630 
-645 FPTMIYVS
+645 
-653 YQIMYEMPNIRLSL
+653 
-667 YPGICIWA
+667 
-675 TIAAVACTTLSTLW
+675 AVYAMS
-689 ACISTLTDSPANL
+689 ACISGGVVGAIIGFKLFPYVIMKGYSIMYYLGKLETPYRADIAFMAIAAMAVCTAAATFSACYASLKEVPATL

-764 NDSIIEKQ
+764 NDSIFGIIEKQ

-827 SGVHLLGVESAGS
+827 SGVHLLGVESAES
-840 MAGRI
+840 MAGRVS
-845 NLHNGGA
+845 LHNGGT

-920 YNGFMGNLKDGLTDE
+920 YNGLMGNLKDGLTDE

-955 IGSIYDSVWDSL
+955 IESIYASVWDSL

-1037 VFGKIMH
+1037 LFGKIMH

>member
-1 VTALRKDLIREIKN
+1 MNALTLKNLLREIKRTFT
-15 SKNRFLSIAILIAL
+15 KFLSIFAICAL
-29 AVAFLSG
+29 GVAFFAG
-36 LKATAPDMKNT
+36 IRATSPDMKEAGDRLYNT
-47 GDEYLDK
+47 YNLS
-54 QQLMDIQVLS
+54 DISVIS
-64 TLGLT
+64 TSGLT
-69 KGDIKALGAQD
+69 AD
-80 NIERAVGAYCIDAW
+80 NIRDLESIEGIQAVRASLFVDAMARGTGEKEKNLRLYSMPIKLKSEYVPLIDLIPDY
-94 AGDLVAKAY
+94 GIDTSPEY
-103 SITDGMNLLTVTS
+103 EMNGVEIVS
-116 GRMPESPD
+116 GRMPLNDTETALDYTLEGSLVKQLGDEITLTTSGGTVTLRVVGFIRSP
-124 ECIVD
+124 
-129 KNLLEKMKIS
+129 M
-139 VGDSITIDPS
+139 
-149 DDYEDCL
+149 
-156 THKNFTIVGTAVSPY
+156 
-171 YISVERGSAS
+171 YISMFERGTSS
-181 IGSGNVRAY
+181 IGNGTSDGFAYASGNAISSLGTK
-190 VYLPEGAFDLDYYT
+190 LPVMSLLNTYYT
-204 VAYAKVK
+204 RADIVISGKEGLSAYS
-211 GAQEL
+211 
-216 TAFTDE
+216 DE
-222 YDDYIDDVMDS
+222 Y
-233 LKDFGDRRAKLRYD
+233 
-247 DIIDEAQGKIDD
+247 E
-259 AQKELDDKEKE
+259 
-270 ADEKLS
+270 
-276 DAEQELKDARRK
+276 
-288 LDKGWREYRDGK
+288 
-300 KELEE
+300 
-305 SLPKLCDAECE
+305 
-316 LADARQELIE
+316 
-326 GEQEYQKG
+326 
-334 LDEYNFGY
+334 
-342 AQYAE
+342 
-347 NKRKLDAAKAQLDAA
+347 
-362 KQQLDA
+362 
-368 AKQIPDQIA
+368 
-377 KLEGDITALEAQKKL
+377 
-392 LDPND
+392 
-397 QEYKAIEAR
+397 
-406 ITELSAKKAAL
+406 AL
-417 VSASMS
+417 VNEVTDRIENYASTQS
-423 DTEIAAAQAKID
+423 GT
-435 AGMAEY
+435 
-441 NAGKQ
+441 
-446 ELDAAK
+446 
-452 AQLDAAKKKLDEG
+452 
-465 YEELQDGKRKYRE
+465 
-478 GVEELQDGWKKYYEG
+478 
-493 IDELPKAYK
+493 
-502 KLKDGEKEYADGLE
+502 
-516 EYEDAKREAEEK
+516 
-528 IADAKKKLADARRKV
+528 
-543 ADIETCKWYIL
+543 WYIQDR
-554 SRGYNPGYTGFGQD
+554 SGNPGYSDYSENT
-568 ADRMANLASVF
+568 DRIAAVGDVF
-579 PVIFFLVAALV
+579 PLIFFIVAALV

-602 RTQIGLMKALGYG
+602 RIEMGTMKALGYG
-615 RWDISKKYLCYGLFP
+615 GWQIAMKY
-630 SLAGSLLGIIIGHIV
+630 
-645 FPTMIYVS
+645 
-653 YQIMYEMPNIRLSL
+653 
-667 YPGICIWA
+667 
-675 TIAAVACTTLSTLW
+675 AVYAMS
-689 ACISTLTDSPANL
+689 ACISGGVVGAIIGFKLFPYVIMKGYSIMYYLGKLETPYRADIAFMAIAAMAVCTAAATFSACYASLKEVPATL

-764 NDSIIEKQ
+764 NDSIFGIIEKQ

-822 GGRSQ
+822 GGKSQ

-955 IGSIYDSVWDSL
+955 IESIYASVWDSL

-1037 VFGKIMH
+1037 LFGKIMH

-1071 ALTIAFSLIVNLLM
+1071 ALTIVFSLIVNLLM

>member
-1 VTALRKDLIREIKN
+1 MNALTLKNLLREIKRTFT
-15 SKNRFLSIAILIAL
+15 KFLSIFAICAL
-29 AVAFLSG
+29 GVAFFAG
-36 LKATAPDMKNT
+36 IRATSPDMKEAGDRLYNT
-47 GDEYLDK
+47 YNLS
-54 QQLMDIQVLS
+54 DISVIS
-64 TLGLT
+64 TSGLT
-69 KGDIKALGAQD
+69 AD
-80 NIERAVGAYCIDAW
+80 NIRDLESIEGIQAVRASLFVDAMARGTGEKEKNLRLYSMPIKLKSEYAPLIDLIPDY
-94 AGDLVAKAY
+94 GIDTSPEY
-103 SITDGMNLLTVTS
+103 EMNGVEIVS
-116 GRMPESPD
+116 GRMPLNDTETALDYTLEGSLVKQLGDEITLTTSGGTVTLRVVGFIRSP
-124 ECIVD
+124 
-129 KNLLEKMKIS
+129 M
-139 VGDSITIDPS
+139 
-149 DDYEDCL
+149 
-156 THKNFTIVGTAVSPY
+156 
-171 YISVERGSAS
+171 YISMFERGTSS
-181 IGSGNVRAY
+181 IGNGTSDGFAYASGNAISSLGTK
-190 VYLPEGAFDLDYYT
+190 LPVMSLLNTYYT
-204 VAYAKVK
+204 RADIVISGKEGLSAYS
-211 GAQEL
+211 
-216 TAFTDE
+216 DE
-222 YDDYIDDVMDS
+222 Y
-233 LKDFGDRRAKLRYD
+233 
-247 DIIDEAQGKIDD
+247 E
-259 AQKELDDKEKE
+259 
-270 ADEKLS
+270 
-276 DAEQELKDARRK
+276 
-288 LDKGWREYRDGK
+288 
-300 KELEE
+300 
-305 SLPKLCDAECE
+305 
-316 LADARQELIE
+316 
-326 GEQEYQKG
+326 
-334 LDEYNFGY
+334 
-342 AQYAE
+342 
-347 NKRKLDAAKAQLDAA
+347 
-362 KQQLDA
+362 
-368 AKQIPDQIA
+368 
-377 KLEGDITALEAQKKL
+377 
-392 LDPND
+392 
-397 QEYKAIEAR
+397 
-406 ITELSAKKAAL
+406 AL
-417 VSASMS
+417 VNEVTDRIEDYASTQS
-423 DTEIAAAQAKID
+423 GT
-435 AGMAEY
+435 
-441 NAGKQ
+441 
-446 ELDAAK
+446 
-452 AQLDAAKKKLDEG
+452 
-465 YEELQDGKRKYRE
+465 
-478 GVEELQDGWKKYYEG
+478 
-493 IDELPKAYK
+493 
-502 KLKDGEKEYADGLE
+502 
-516 EYEDAKREAEEK
+516 
-528 IADAKKKLADARRKV
+528 
-543 ADIETCKWYIL
+543 WYIQDR
-554 SRGYNPGYTGFGQD
+554 SGNPGYSDYSENT
-568 ADRMANLASVF
+568 DRIAAVGDVF
-579 PVIFFLVAALV
+579 PLIFFIVAALV

-602 RTQIGLMKALGYG
+602 RIEMGTMKALGYG
-615 RWDISKKYLCYGLFP
+615 GWQIAMKY
-630 SLAGSLLGIIIGHIV
+630 
-645 FPTMIYVS
+645 
-653 YQIMYEMPNIRLSL
+653 
-667 YPGICIWA
+667 
-675 TIAAVACTTLSTLW
+675 AVYAMS
-689 ACISTLTDSPANL
+689 ACISGGVVGAIIGFKLFPYVIMKGYSIMYYLGKLETPYRADIAFMAIAAMAVCTAAATFSACYASLKEVPATL

-764 NDSIIEKQ
+764 NDSIFGIIEKQ

-785 YEAMPLADM
+785 YEAMSLADM

-827 SGVHLLGVESAGS
+827 SGVHLLGVESAES

-845 NLHNGGA
+845 SLHNGGT
-852 PVTLDDSG
+852 PITLDDSG

-905 ITAAYYETVFGKAMQ
+905 ITAAYYETVFGKAML

-955 IGSIYDSVWDSL
+955 IDSIYASVWDSL

-1071 ALTIAFSLIVNLLM
+1071 ALTIVFSLIVNLLM

>member
-1 VTALRKDLIREIKN
+1 MNALTLKNLLREIKRTFT
-15 SKNRFLSIAILIAL
+15 KFLSIFAICAL
-29 AVAFLSG
+29 GVAFFAG
-36 LKATAPDMKNT
+36 IRATSPDMKEAGDRLYNT
-47 GDEYLDK
+47 YNLS
-54 QQLMDIQVLS
+54 DISVIS
-64 TLGLT
+64 TSGLT
-69 KGDIKALGAQD
+69 AD
-80 NIERAVGAYCIDAW
+80 NIRDLESIEGIQAVRASLFVDAMARGTGEKEKNLRLYSMPIKLKSEYAPLIDLIPDY
-94 AGDLVAKAY
+94 GIDTSPEY
-103 SITDGMNLLTVTS
+103 EMNGVEIVS
-116 GRMPESPD
+116 GRMPL
-124 ECIVD
+124 
-129 KNLLEKMKIS
+129 N
-139 VGDSITIDPS
+139 
-149 DDYEDCL
+149 
-156 THKNFTIVGTAVSPY
+156 
-171 YISVERGSAS
+171 
-181 IGSGNVRAY
+181 
-190 VYLPEGAFDLDYYT
+190 
-204 VAYAKVK
+204 
-211 GAQEL
+211 
-216 TAFTDE
+216 
-222 YDDYIDDVMDS
+222 
-233 LKDFGDRRAKLRYD
+233 
-247 DIIDEAQGKIDD
+247 
-259 AQKELDDKEKE
+259 
-270 ADEKLS
+270 
-276 DAEQELKDARRK
+276 
-288 LDKGWREYRDGK
+288 
-300 KELEE
+300 
-305 SLPKLCDAECE
+305 
-316 LADARQELIE
+316 
-326 GEQEYQKG
+326 
-334 LDEYNFGY
+334 
-342 AQYAE
+342 
-347 NKRKLDAAKAQLDAA
+347 
-362 KQQLDA
+362 
-368 AKQIPDQIA
+368 
-377 KLEGDITALEAQKKL
+377 
-392 LDPND
+392 
-397 QEYKAIEAR
+397 
-406 ITELSAKKAAL
+406 
-417 VSASMS
+417 
-423 DTEIAAAQAKID
+423 DTEIALDNTLEGSLVKQLGDEITLTT
-435 AGMAEY
+435 AGGSVTLRVVGFIRSPMYIRQFERGTSSIGNGTSDGFAY
-441 NAGKQ
+441 ASGNAISSLGTKLPVMSLLNTYYTRADIVISGK
-446 ELDAAK
+446 
-452 AQLDAAKKKLDEG
+452 EG
-465 YEELQDGKRKYRE
+465 LS
-478 GVEELQDGWKKYYEG
+478 
-493 IDELPKAYK
+493 AYS
-502 KLKDGEKEYADGLE
+502 D
-516 EYEDAKREAEEK
+516 EYEALVNEVTDR
-528 IADAKKKLADARRKV
+528 
-543 ADIETCKWYIL
+543 IEDYASTQSGTWYIQGR
-554 SRGYNPGYTGFGQD
+554 SGNPGYSDYSENT
-568 ADRMANLASVF
+568 DRIAAVGDVF
-579 PVIFFLVAALV
+579 PLIFFIVAALV

-602 RTQIGLMKALGYG
+602 RIEMGTMKALGYG
-615 RWDISKKYLCYGLFP
+615 GWQIAMKY
-630 SLAGSLLGIIIGHIV
+630 
-645 FPTMIYVS
+645 
-653 YQIMYEMPNIRLSL
+653 
-667 YPGICIWA
+667 
-675 TIAAVACTTLSTLW
+675 AVYAMS
-689 ACISTLTDSPANL
+689 ACISGGVVGAIIGFKLFPYVIMKGYSIMYYLGKLETPYRADIAFMAIAAMAVCTAAATFSACYASLREVPATL

-710 GRRVLLEKIPFIWKK
+710 GRRVLLERIPFIWKK

-764 NDSIIEKQ
+764 NDSIFGIIEKQ

-881 RTGGEDHLMRVIGV
+881 RTGGEDHFMRVIGV

-920 YNGFMGNLKDGLTDE
+920 YNGFMGNMKDGLTDE

-955 IGSIYDSVWDSL
+955 IESIYDSVRDSL

-1013 DKEMYAYIFREN
+1013 DKEMYDYIFREN

-1071 ALTIAFSLIVNLLM
+1071 ALTIVFSLIVNLLM

>member
-1 VTALRKDLIREIKN
+1 MNALTLKNLLREIKRTFT
-15 SKNRFLSIAILIAL
+15 KFLSIFAICAL
-29 AVAFLSG
+29 GVAFFAG
-36 LKATAPDMKNT
+36 IRATSPDMKEAGDRLYNT
-47 GDEYLDK
+47 YNLS
-54 QQLMDIQVLS
+54 DISVIS
-64 TLGLT
+64 TSGLT
-69 KGDIKALGAQD
+69 AD
-80 NIERAVGAYCIDAW
+80 NIRDLESIEGIQAVRASLFVDAMARGTGEKEKNLRLYSMPIKLKSEYVPLIDLIPDY
-94 AGDLVAKAY
+94 GIDTSPEY
-103 SITDGMNLLTVTS
+103 EMNGVEIVS
-116 GRMPESPD
+116 GRMPLNDTETALDYTLEGSLVKQLGDEITLTTSGGTVTLRVVGFIRSP
-124 ECIVD
+124 
-129 KNLLEKMKIS
+129 M
-139 VGDSITIDPS
+139 
-149 DDYEDCL
+149 
-156 THKNFTIVGTAVSPY
+156 
-171 YISVERGSAS
+171 YISMFERGTSS
-181 IGSGNVRAY
+181 IGNGTSDGFAYASGNAISSLGTK
-190 VYLPEGAFDLDYYT
+190 LPVMSLLNTYYT
-204 VAYAKVK
+204 RADIVISGKEGLSAYS
-211 GAQEL
+211 
-216 TAFTDE
+216 DE
-222 YDDYIDDVMDS
+222 Y
-233 LKDFGDRRAKLRYD
+233 
-247 DIIDEAQGKIDD
+247 E
-259 AQKELDDKEKE
+259 
-270 ADEKLS
+270 
-276 DAEQELKDARRK
+276 
-288 LDKGWREYRDGK
+288 
-300 KELEE
+300 
-305 SLPKLCDAECE
+305 
-316 LADARQELIE
+316 
-326 GEQEYQKG
+326 
-334 LDEYNFGY
+334 
-342 AQYAE
+342 
-347 NKRKLDAAKAQLDAA
+347 
-362 KQQLDA
+362 
-368 AKQIPDQIA
+368 
-377 KLEGDITALEAQKKL
+377 
-392 LDPND
+392 
-397 QEYKAIEAR
+397 
-406 ITELSAKKAAL
+406 AL
-417 VSASMS
+417 VNEVTDRIEDYASTQS
-423 DTEIAAAQAKID
+423 GT
-435 AGMAEY
+435 
-441 NAGKQ
+441 
-446 ELDAAK
+446 
-452 AQLDAAKKKLDEG
+452 
-465 YEELQDGKRKYRE
+465 
-478 GVEELQDGWKKYYEG
+478 
-493 IDELPKAYK
+493 
-502 KLKDGEKEYADGLE
+502 
-516 EYEDAKREAEEK
+516 
-528 IADAKKKLADARRKV
+528 
-543 ADIETCKWYIL
+543 WYIQDR
-554 SRGYNPGYTGFGQD
+554 SGNPGYSDYSENT
-568 ADRMANLASVF
+568 DRIAAVGDVF
-579 PVIFFLVAALV
+579 PLIFFIVAALV

-602 RTQIGLMKALGYG
+602 RIEMGTMKALGYG
-615 RWDISKKYLCYGLFP
+615 GWQIAMKY
-630 SLAGSLLGIIIGHIV
+630 
-645 FPTMIYVS
+645 
-653 YQIMYEMPNIRLSL
+653 
-667 YPGICIWA
+667 
-675 TIAAVACTTLSTLW
+675 AVYAMS
-689 ACISTLTDSPANL
+689 ACISGGVVGAIIGFKLFPYVIMKGYSIMYYLGKLETPYRADIAFMAIAAMAVCTAAATFSACYASLKEVPATL

-764 NDSIIEKQ
+764 NDSIFGIIEKQ

-874 AGDEINM
+874 IGDGINM
-881 RTGGEDHLMRVIGV
+881 RTGGEDHLMRVIGI

>member
-1 VTALRKDLIREIKN
+1 MNALTLKNLLREIKRTFT
-15 SKNRFLSIAILIAL
+15 KFLSIFAICAL
-29 AVAFLSG
+29 GVAFFAG
-36 LKATAPDMKNT
+36 IRATSPDMKEAGDRLYNT
-47 GDEYLDK
+47 YNLS
-54 QQLMDIQVLS
+54 DISVIS
-64 TLGLT
+64 TSGLT
-69 KGDIKALGAQD
+69 AD
-80 NIERAVGAYCIDAW
+80 NIRDLESIEGIQAVRASLFVDAMARGTGEKEKNLRLYSMPIKLKSEYAPLIDLIPDY
-94 AGDLVAKAY
+94 GIDTSPEY
-103 SITDGMNLLTVTS
+103 EMNGVEIVS
-116 GRMPESPD
+116 GRMPL
-124 ECIVD
+124 
-129 KNLLEKMKIS
+129 N
-139 VGDSITIDPS
+139 
-149 DDYEDCL
+149 
-156 THKNFTIVGTAVSPY
+156 
-171 YISVERGSAS
+171 
-181 IGSGNVRAY
+181 
-190 VYLPEGAFDLDYYT
+190 
-204 VAYAKVK
+204 
-211 GAQEL
+211 
-216 TAFTDE
+216 
-222 YDDYIDDVMDS
+222 
-233 LKDFGDRRAKLRYD
+233 
-247 DIIDEAQGKIDD
+247 
-259 AQKELDDKEKE
+259 
-270 ADEKLS
+270 
-276 DAEQELKDARRK
+276 
-288 LDKGWREYRDGK
+288 
-300 KELEE
+300 
-305 SLPKLCDAECE
+305 
-316 LADARQELIE
+316 
-326 GEQEYQKG
+326 
-334 LDEYNFGY
+334 
-342 AQYAE
+342 
-347 NKRKLDAAKAQLDAA
+347 
-362 KQQLDA
+362 
-368 AKQIPDQIA
+368 
-377 KLEGDITALEAQKKL
+377 
-392 LDPND
+392 
-397 QEYKAIEAR
+397 
-406 ITELSAKKAAL
+406 
-417 VSASMS
+417 
-423 DTEIAAAQAKID
+423 DTEIALDNTLEGSLVKQLGDEITLTT
-435 AGMAEY
+435 AGGSVTLRVVGFIRSPMYISLFERGTSSIGNGTSDGFAY
-441 NAGKQ
+441 ASGNAISSLGTKLPVMSLLNTYYTRADIVISGK
-446 ELDAAK
+446 
-452 AQLDAAKKKLDEG
+452 EG
-465 YEELQDGKRKYRE
+465 LS
-478 GVEELQDGWKKYYEG
+478 
-493 IDELPKAYK
+493 AYS
-502 KLKDGEKEYADGLE
+502 D
-516 EYEDAKREAEEK
+516 EYEALVNEVTDR
-528 IADAKKKLADARRKV
+528 
-543 ADIETCKWYIL
+543 IEDYASTQSGTWYIQGR
-554 SRGYNPGYTGFGQD
+554 SGNPGYSDYSENT
-568 ADRMANLASVF
+568 DRIAAVGDVF
-579 PVIFFLVAALV
+579 PLIFFIVAALV

-602 RTQIGLMKALGYG
+602 RIEMGTMKALGYG
-615 RWDISKKYLCYGLFP
+615 GWQIAMKY
-630 SLAGSLLGIIIGHIV
+630 
-645 FPTMIYVS
+645 
-653 YQIMYEMPNIRLSL
+653 
-667 YPGICIWA
+667 
-675 TIAAVACTTLSTLW
+675 AVYAMS
-689 ACISTLTDSPANL
+689 ACISGGVVGAIIGFKLFPYVIMKGYSIMYYLGKLETPYRADIAFMAIAAMAVCTAAATFSACYASLKEVPATL

-764 NDSIIEKQ
+764 NDSIFGIIEKQ

-822 GGRSQ
+822 GGKSQ
-827 SGVHLLGVESAGS
+827 SGVHLLGVESAES

-955 IGSIYDSVWDSL
+955 IESIYASVWDSL

-1013 DKEMYAYIFREN
+1013 DKEMYDYIFREN

-1071 ALTIAFSLIVNLLM
+1071 ALTIVFSLIVNLLM

>member
-1 VTALRKDLIREIKN
+1 MNALTLKNLLREIKRTFT
-15 SKNRFLSIAILIAL
+15 KFLSIFAICAL
-29 AVAFLSG
+29 GVAFFAG
-36 LKATAPDMKNT
+36 IRATSPDMKEAGDRLYNT
-47 GDEYLDK
+47 YNLS
-54 QQLMDIQVLS
+54 DISVIS
-64 TLGLT
+64 TSGLT
-69 KGDIKALGAQD
+69 AD
-80 NIERAVGAYCIDAW
+80 NIRDLESIEGIQAVRASLFVDAMARGTGEKEKNLRLYSMPIKLKSEYAPLIDLIPDY
-94 AGDLVAKAY
+94 GIDTSPEY
-103 SITDGMNLLTVTS
+103 EMNGVEIVS
-116 GRMPESPD
+116 GRMPL
-124 ECIVD
+124 
-129 KNLLEKMKIS
+129 N
-139 VGDSITIDPS
+139 
-149 DDYEDCL
+149 
-156 THKNFTIVGTAVSPY
+156 
-171 YISVERGSAS
+171 
-181 IGSGNVRAY
+181 
-190 VYLPEGAFDLDYYT
+190 
-204 VAYAKVK
+204 
-211 GAQEL
+211 
-216 TAFTDE
+216 
-222 YDDYIDDVMDS
+222 
-233 LKDFGDRRAKLRYD
+233 
-247 DIIDEAQGKIDD
+247 
-259 AQKELDDKEKE
+259 
-270 ADEKLS
+270 
-276 DAEQELKDARRK
+276 
-288 LDKGWREYRDGK
+288 
-300 KELEE
+300 
-305 SLPKLCDAECE
+305 
-316 LADARQELIE
+316 
-326 GEQEYQKG
+326 
-334 LDEYNFGY
+334 
-342 AQYAE
+342 
-347 NKRKLDAAKAQLDAA
+347 
-362 KQQLDA
+362 
-368 AKQIPDQIA
+368 
-377 KLEGDITALEAQKKL
+377 
-392 LDPND
+392 
-397 QEYKAIEAR
+397 
-406 ITELSAKKAAL
+406 
-417 VSASMS
+417 
-423 DTEIAAAQAKID
+423 DTEIALDNALEGSLVKQLGDEITLTT
-435 AGMAEY
+435 AGGSVTLRVVGFIRSPMYISLFERGTSSIGNGTSDGFAY
-441 NAGKQ
+441 ASGNAISSLGTKLPVMSLLNTYYTRADIVISGK
-446 ELDAAK
+446 
-452 AQLDAAKKKLDEG
+452 EG
-465 YEELQDGKRKYRE
+465 LS
-478 GVEELQDGWKKYYEG
+478 
-493 IDELPKAYK
+493 AYS
-502 KLKDGEKEYADGLE
+502 D
-516 EYEDAKREAEEK
+516 EYEALVNEVTDR
-528 IADAKKKLADARRKV
+528 
-543 ADIETCKWYIL
+543 IEDYASTQSGTWYIQGR
-554 SRGYNPGYTGFGQD
+554 SGNPGYSDYSENT
-568 ADRMANLASVF
+568 DRIAAVGDVF
-579 PVIFFLVAALV
+579 PLIFFIVAALV

-602 RTQIGLMKALGYG
+602 RIEMGTMKALGYG
-615 RWDISKKYLCYGLFP
+615 GWQIAMKY
-630 SLAGSLLGIIIGHIV
+630 
-645 FPTMIYVS
+645 
-653 YQIMYEMPNIRLSL
+653 
-667 YPGICIWA
+667 
-675 TIAAVACTTLSTLW
+675 AVYAMS
-689 ACISTLTDSPANL
+689 ACISGGVVGAIIGFKLFPYVIMKGYSIMYYLGKLETPYRADIAFMAIAAMAVCTAAATFSACYASLKEVPATL

-764 NDSIIEKQ
+764 NDSIFGIIEKQ

-881 RTGGEDHLMRVIGV
+881 RTGGEDHFMRVIGV

-955 IGSIYDSVWDSL
+955 IESIYDSVRDSL

-1013 DKEMYAYIFREN
+1013 DKEMYDYIFREN

-1037 VFGKIMH
+1037 LFGKIMH

-1071 ALTIAFSLIVNLLM
+1071 ALTIVFSLIVNLLM

>member
-1 VTALRKDLIREIKN
+1 MNALTLKNLLREIKRTFT
-15 SKNRFLSIAILIAL
+15 KFLSIFAICAL
-29 AVAFLSG
+29 GVAFFAG
-36 LKATAPDMKNT
+36 IRATSPDMKEAGDRLYNT
-47 GDEYLDK
+47 YNLS
-54 QQLMDIQVLS
+54 DISVIS
-64 TLGLT
+64 TSGLT
-69 KGDIKALGAQD
+69 AD
-80 NIERAVGAYCIDAW
+80 NIRDLESIEGIQAVRASLFVDAMARGTGEKEKNLRLYSMPIKLKSEYAPLIDLIPDY
-94 AGDLVAKAY
+94 GIDTSPEY
-103 SITDGMNLLTVTS
+103 EMNGVEIVS
-116 GRMPESPD
+116 GRMPL
-124 ECIVD
+124 
-129 KNLLEKMKIS
+129 N
-139 VGDSITIDPS
+139 
-149 DDYEDCL
+149 
-156 THKNFTIVGTAVSPY
+156 
-171 YISVERGSAS
+171 
-181 IGSGNVRAY
+181 
-190 VYLPEGAFDLDYYT
+190 
-204 VAYAKVK
+204 
-211 GAQEL
+211 
-216 TAFTDE
+216 
-222 YDDYIDDVMDS
+222 
-233 LKDFGDRRAKLRYD
+233 
-247 DIIDEAQGKIDD
+247 
-259 AQKELDDKEKE
+259 
-270 ADEKLS
+270 
-276 DAEQELKDARRK
+276 
-288 LDKGWREYRDGK
+288 
-300 KELEE
+300 
-305 SLPKLCDAECE
+305 
-316 LADARQELIE
+316 
-326 GEQEYQKG
+326 
-334 LDEYNFGY
+334 
-342 AQYAE
+342 
-347 NKRKLDAAKAQLDAA
+347 
-362 KQQLDA
+362 
-368 AKQIPDQIA
+368 
-377 KLEGDITALEAQKKL
+377 
-392 LDPND
+392 
-397 QEYKAIEAR
+397 
-406 ITELSAKKAAL
+406 
-417 VSASMS
+417 
-423 DTEIAAAQAKID
+423 DTEIALDNTLEGSLVKQLGDEITLTT
-435 AGMAEY
+435 AGGSVTLRVVGFIRSPMYISMFERGTSSIGNGTSDGFAY
-441 NAGKQ
+441 ASGNAISSLGTKLPVMSLLNTYYTRADIVISGK
-446 ELDAAK
+446 
-452 AQLDAAKKKLDEG
+452 EG
-465 YEELQDGKRKYRE
+465 LS
-478 GVEELQDGWKKYYEG
+478 
-493 IDELPKAYK
+493 AYS
-502 KLKDGEKEYADGLE
+502 D
-516 EYEDAKREAEEK
+516 EYEALVNEVTDR
-528 IADAKKKLADARRKV
+528 
-543 ADIETCKWYIL
+543 IEDYASTQSGTWYIQDR
-554 SRGYNPGYTGFGQD
+554 SGNPGYSDYSENT
-568 ADRMANLASVF
+568 DRIAAVGDVF
-579 PVIFFLVAALV
+579 PLIFFIVAALV

-602 RTQIGLMKALGYG
+602 RIEMGTMKALGYG
-615 RWDISKKYLCYGLFP
+615 GWQIAMKY
-630 SLAGSLLGIIIGHIV
+630 
-645 FPTMIYVS
+645 
-653 YQIMYEMPNIRLSL
+653 
-667 YPGICIWA
+667 
-675 TIAAVACTTLSTLW
+675 AVYAMS
-689 ACISTLTDSPANL
+689 ACISGGVVGAIIGFKLFPYVIMKGYSIMYYLGKLETPYRADIAFMAIAAMAVCTAAATFSACYASLKEVPATL

-764 NDSIIEKQ
+764 NDSIFGIIEKQ

-822 GGRSQ
+822 GGKSQ

-840 MAGRI
+840 MAGRV

-881 RTGGEDHLMRVIGV
+881 RTGGEDHFMRVIGV

-955 IGSIYDSVWDSL
+955 IESIYASVRDSL

-1071 ALTIAFSLIVNLLM
+1071 ALTIVFSLIVNLLM

>member
-1 VTALRKDLIREIKN
+1 MNALTLKNLLREIKRTFT
-15 SKNRFLSIAILIAL
+15 KFLSIFAICAL
-29 AVAFLSG
+29 GVAFFAG
-36 LKATAPDMKNT
+36 IRATSPDMKEAGDRLYNT
-47 GDEYLDK
+47 YNLS
-54 QQLMDIQVLS
+54 DISVIS
-64 TLGLT
+64 TSGLT
-69 KGDIKALGAQD
+69 AD
-80 NIERAVGAYCIDAW
+80 NIRDLESIEGIQAVRASLFVDAMARGTGEKEKNLRLYSMPIKLKSEYAPLIDLIPDY
-94 AGDLVAKAY
+94 GIDTSPEY
-103 SITDGMNLLTVTS
+103 EMNGVEIVS
-116 GRMPESPD
+116 GRMPLNDTETALDYTLEGSLVKQLGDEITLTTSGGTVTLRVVGFIRSP
-124 ECIVD
+124 
-129 KNLLEKMKIS
+129 M
-139 VGDSITIDPS
+139 
-149 DDYEDCL
+149 
-156 THKNFTIVGTAVSPY
+156 
-171 YISVERGSAS
+171 YISMFERGTSS
-181 IGSGNVRAY
+181 IGNGTSDGFAYASGNAISSLGTK
-190 VYLPEGAFDLDYYT
+190 LPVMSLLNTYYT
-204 VAYAKVK
+204 RADIVISGKEGLSAYS
-211 GAQEL
+211 
-216 TAFTDE
+216 DE
-222 YDDYIDDVMDS
+222 Y
-233 LKDFGDRRAKLRYD
+233 
-247 DIIDEAQGKIDD
+247 E
-259 AQKELDDKEKE
+259 
-270 ADEKLS
+270 
-276 DAEQELKDARRK
+276 
-288 LDKGWREYRDGK
+288 
-300 KELEE
+300 
-305 SLPKLCDAECE
+305 
-316 LADARQELIE
+316 
-326 GEQEYQKG
+326 
-334 LDEYNFGY
+334 
-342 AQYAE
+342 
-347 NKRKLDAAKAQLDAA
+347 
-362 KQQLDA
+362 
-368 AKQIPDQIA
+368 
-377 KLEGDITALEAQKKL
+377 
-392 LDPND
+392 
-397 QEYKAIEAR
+397 
-406 ITELSAKKAAL
+406 AL
-417 VSASMS
+417 VNEVTDRIEDYASTQS
-423 DTEIAAAQAKID
+423 GT
-435 AGMAEY
+435 
-441 NAGKQ
+441 
-446 ELDAAK
+446 
-452 AQLDAAKKKLDEG
+452 
-465 YEELQDGKRKYRE
+465 
-478 GVEELQDGWKKYYEG
+478 
-493 IDELPKAYK
+493 
-502 KLKDGEKEYADGLE
+502 
-516 EYEDAKREAEEK
+516 
-528 IADAKKKLADARRKV
+528 
-543 ADIETCKWYIL
+543 WYIQDR
-554 SRGYNPGYTGFGQD
+554 SGNPGYSDYSENT
-568 ADRMANLASVF
+568 DRIAAVGDVF
-579 PVIFFLVAALV
+579 PLIFFIVAALV

-602 RTQIGLMKALGYG
+602 RIEMGTMKALGYG
-615 RWDISKKYLCYGLFP
+615 GWQIAMKY
-630 SLAGSLLGIIIGHIV
+630 
-645 FPTMIYVS
+645 
-653 YQIMYEMPNIRLSL
+653 
-667 YPGICIWA
+667 
-675 TIAAVACTTLSTLW
+675 AVYAMS
-689 ACISTLTDSPANL
+689 ACISGGVVGAIIGFKLFPYVIMKGYSIMYYLGKLETPYRADIAFMAIAAMAVCTAAATFSACYASLKEVPATL

-764 NDSIIEKQ
+764 NDSIFGIIEKQ

-785 YEAMPLADM
+785 YEAMPLGDM

-840 MAGRI
+840 MAGRVS
-845 NLHNGGA
+845 LHNGGT

-881 RTGGEDHLMRVIGV
+881 RTGGEDHFMRVIGV

-1071 ALTIAFSLIVNLLM
+1071 ALTIVFSLIVNLLM

>member
-1 VTALRKDLIREIKN
+1 MNALTLKNLLREIKRTFT
-15 SKNRFLSIAILIAL
+15 KFLSIFAICAL
-29 AVAFLSG
+29 GVAFFAG
-36 LKATAPDMKNT
+36 IRATSPDMKEAGDRLYNT
-47 GDEYLDK
+47 YNLS
-54 QQLMDIQVLS
+54 DISVIS
-64 TLGLT
+64 TSGLT
-69 KGDIKALGAQD
+69 AD
-80 NIERAVGAYCIDAW
+80 NIRDLESIEGIQAVRASLFVDAMARGTGEKEKNLRLYSMPIKLKSEYAPLIDLIPDY
-94 AGDLVAKAY
+94 GIDTSPEY
-103 SITDGMNLLTVTS
+103 EMNGVEIVS
-116 GRMPESPD
+116 GRMPLNDTETALDYTLEGSFVKQLGDEITLTTSGGTVTLRVVGFIRSP
-124 ECIVD
+124 
-129 KNLLEKMKIS
+129 M
-139 VGDSITIDPS
+139 
-149 DDYEDCL
+149 
-156 THKNFTIVGTAVSPY
+156 
-171 YISVERGSAS
+171 YISMFERGTSS
-181 IGSGNVRAY
+181 IGNGTSDGFAYASGNAISSLGTK
-190 VYLPEGAFDLDYYT
+190 LPVMSLLNTYYT
-204 VAYAKVK
+204 RADIVISGKEGLSAYS
-211 GAQEL
+211 
-216 TAFTDE
+216 DE
-222 YDDYIDDVMDS
+222 Y
-233 LKDFGDRRAKLRYD
+233 
-247 DIIDEAQGKIDD
+247 E
-259 AQKELDDKEKE
+259 
-270 ADEKLS
+270 
-276 DAEQELKDARRK
+276 
-288 LDKGWREYRDGK
+288 
-300 KELEE
+300 
-305 SLPKLCDAECE
+305 
-316 LADARQELIE
+316 
-326 GEQEYQKG
+326 
-334 LDEYNFGY
+334 
-342 AQYAE
+342 
-347 NKRKLDAAKAQLDAA
+347 
-362 KQQLDA
+362 
-368 AKQIPDQIA
+368 
-377 KLEGDITALEAQKKL
+377 
-392 LDPND
+392 
-397 QEYKAIEAR
+397 
-406 ITELSAKKAAL
+406 AL
-417 VSASMS
+417 VNEVTDRIEDYASTQS
-423 DTEIAAAQAKID
+423 GT
-435 AGMAEY
+435 
-441 NAGKQ
+441 
-446 ELDAAK
+446 
-452 AQLDAAKKKLDEG
+452 
-465 YEELQDGKRKYRE
+465 
-478 GVEELQDGWKKYYEG
+478 
-493 IDELPKAYK
+493 
-502 KLKDGEKEYADGLE
+502 
-516 EYEDAKREAEEK
+516 
-528 IADAKKKLADARRKV
+528 
-543 ADIETCKWYIL
+543 WYIQDR
-554 SRGYNPGYTGFGQD
+554 SGNPGYSDYSENT
-568 ADRMANLASVF
+568 DRIAAVGDVF
-579 PVIFFLVAALV
+579 PLIFFIVAALV

-602 RTQIGLMKALGYG
+602 RIEMGTMKALGYG
-615 RWDISKKYLCYGLFP
+615 GWQIAMKY
-630 SLAGSLLGIIIGHIV
+630 
-645 FPTMIYVS
+645 
-653 YQIMYEMPNIRLSL
+653 
-667 YPGICIWA
+667 
-675 TIAAVACTTLSTLW
+675 AAYAMS
-689 ACISTLTDSPANL
+689 ACISGGVVGAIIGFKLFPYVIMKGYSIMYYLGKLETPYRADIAFMAIAAMAVCTAAATFSACYASLKEVPATL

-764 NDSIIEKQ
+764 NDSIFGIIEKQ

-874 AGDEINM
+874 VGDEINM

-905 ITAAYYETVFGKAMQ
+905 ITAAYYENVFGKAMQ

-955 IGSIYDSVWDSL
+955 IDSIYASVWDSL

-1071 ALTIAFSLIVNLLM
+1071 ALTIVFSLIVNLLM